1 MKAGTLEIEMIT
13 NVARLQKEMAD
24 MKRTVAGAMG
34 DMADSASRAD
44 RALDAVGGGGVTR
57 MGGSARL
64 AGHHVQNLVFQL
76 NDMVVGL
83 FSGQKPMTVFM
94 QQGAQIGQIA
104 MQAGVG
110 IGGMARALL
119 GLAASAAAAALTNPY
134 LLAAAA
140 AAGIAFGAFKMF
152 QSSVKQ
158 SGELDRYAQSLGLTK
173 KEMEKLGPVGITV
186 GDTMKGL
193 WKTVSDGLNLGP
205 VFSTLKDWAVTA
217 FEAVLTAG
225 KYAVAILYAGWV
237 GGFNAIRITWAALP
251 GVVGEAAV
259 GAANLAIGGIEYLAN
274 KAIAALNWLAEWV
287 NPVLDRVGLATISQI
302 ESVALPRMEN
312 SFAGSTA
319 RMGAQVRDEF
329 TSAFGDAMSMMDAF
343 SARWRENSIAAAKA
357 RLAAKAE
364 EIRGDSTDR
373 ASSAKGPKETEAERA
388 LQAARD
394 FAANLA
400 LETAKIG
407 KTPIEIKRMEVAM
420 AALKAPTD
428 EVRIAILEAGE
439 AWEQATRAFASSEFL
454 RQTVGPLEQQVAL
467 LGQSA
472 RAQALANLEAE
483 REKIVLER
491 GVEAWER
498 YRAARIRLM
507 DADFAQSGQEQ
518 FLQSLEDMVSATEQA
533 ARGMADAFGSV
544 GGAIGSI
551 TVEITRFAS
560 EQAATAKR
568 VADAE
573 REYGK
578 TSFQYADA
586 RTAQASA
593 EINHYGN
600 LASAA
605 KGFFKEGSD
614 GYKAMLAAEKVFRT
628 FELAIAIKNAAVK
641 IGLIGAQT
649 AAKVTSDTAMAAS
662 DTARA
667 GVEQGNSIITTG
679 IKAVEAVVNAIRSLP
694 FPLNIAAGAIT
705 AGVIASLGIAIGGAF
720 GGSQKLPAANEGT
733 GTVFGDASAKSE
745 SIANAI
751 DHLREVDTLTM
762 RYSAAMLA
770 ALKNIE
776 ANIGGLT
783 NLIIRTS
790 GIEASAAGIQTGT
803 KMTGLLGATTSML
816 TSVSNFVGSKTGSL
830 IGAGI
835 GMAIAGPI
843 GAAIGFLGAKLLGG
857 VGKVL
862 GSVVNALFG
871 TKTSIVGQG
880 IYGGAQSLE
889 SILSGG
895 FDASYYSDIKK
906 TKKFFGISVGSSYS
920 TQYSAASAEL
930 EQQFGL
936 IFRGFYDAIS
946 AAAGP
951 LGLSLDEVQTRLN
964 GFVIDIGKIDL
975 KGLTGD
981 QIQEKLTAI
990 FGAAA
995 DSIARAAI
1003 PGLDQFQKVGE
1014 GYFETLVRVASSIE
1028 AVTSSLSLLGTSVE
1042 GLSLSAKMN
1051 LFDLF
1056 GSASDMASATGDYFS
1071 LFYTKAEQAAAQTA
1085 QMARIFESLGLTLPD
1100 SITGFRALVEAQDL
1114 TTEAGRAAYVAL
1126 IQLAPAF
1133 AEVIGAAQDAAS
1145 AAAIADERLSLERQ
1159 LLELQGNTAALRALD
1174 LAQLDASNQALQ
1186 EQIWA
1191 LQDQQKAADE
1201 AAAAAEKLRSVWSQ
1215 ITDSLLSEVARI
1227 RGTMDGGTKSYAQ
1240 ALSEFNAATL
1250 AARSGDQEAAKS
1262 LPGLSQGLLTAAAD
1276 AATSAQDL
1284 ARIQG
1289 QTAASLEQTVAIINA
1304 MAGLSTDTATAAAAA
1319 STTPS
1324 WWEQF
1329 ASTQTAT
1336 ATSAANDSA
1345 TVLIDGLVALK
1356 QELSDLRDEQRL
1368 ASATIASG
1376 TSKTARILE
1385 RVTPDGDALA
1395 VRTAA

>member
-1 MKAGTLEIEMIT
+1 MTYRRGT
-13 NVARLQKEMAD
+13 
-24 MKRTVAGAMG
+24 
-34 DMADSASRAD
+34 
-44 RALDAVGGGGVTR
+44 
-57 MGGSARL
+57 
-64 AGHHVQNLVFQL
+64 
-76 NDMVVGL
+76 
-83 FSGQKPMTVFM
+83 
-94 QQGAQIGQIA
+94 QIGQIA

-119 GLAASAAAAALTNPY
+119 GLAASAAAAALTSPY

-140 AAGIAFGAFKMF
+140 AAGIAFGAFKLF
-152 QSSVKQ
+152 QSSVKETD
-158 SGELDRYAQSLGLTK
+158 ELDRYAQSLGLTK

-237 GGFNAIRITWAALP
+237 GGFNAIRVTWAVLP

-259 GAANLAIGGIEYLAN
+259 GAANLAISGVEYLAN

-287 NPVLDRVGLATISQI
+287 NPVLDRVGLATISRI

-319 RMGAQVRDEF
+319 RMGAQVREEF
-329 TSAFGDAMSMMDAF
+329 TSAFGDAMDMMDAF

-364 EIRGDSTDR
+364 EIRGDQTDK
-373 ASSAKGPKETEAERA
+373 AAKGPTTTEAERA

-428 EVRIAILEAGE
+428 EARIAILEAGE
-439 AWEQATRAFASSEFL
+439 AWEQATRAFATSEFL
-454 RQTVGPLEQQVAL
+454 RQTVAPLEQQVAL
-467 LGQSA
+467 LGQST

-483 REKIVLER
+483 REQIVLER

-507 DADFAQSGQEQ
+507 EADFAQSGQDQ
-518 FLQSLEDMVSATEQA
+518 FLQSLEDMVSATEA
-533 ARGMADAFGSV
+533 AAQNMADAFGSV
-544 GGAIGSI
+544 GGAIGAI

-560 EQAATAKR
+560 AQVAAAQR
-568 VADAE
+568 VAEAE
-573 REYGK
+573 REYGR

-586 RTAQASA
+586 RAAQASA

-614 GYKAMLAAEKVFRT
+614 GYKALLAAEKVFRA

-662 DTARA
+662 DTTRA
-667 GVEQGNSIITTG
+667 GVEQGNAIITTG

-694 FPLNIAAGAIT
+694 FPLNIAAGALT
-705 AGVIASLGIAIGGAF
+705 AGVIASLGVAISGAF
-720 GGSQKLPAANEGT
+720 GGSQKLPAANDGT
-733 GTVFGDASAKSE
+733 GTVFGESTAKSE
-745 SIANAI
+745 SIAKAI

-770 ALKNIE
+770 SLRHIE

-783 NLIIRTS
+783 NLIIRTN
-790 GIEASAAGIQTGT
+790 GAETSAAGVNTGYQST
-803 KMTGLLGATTSML
+803 GVTGLIGKGLEG
-816 TSVSNFVGSKTGSL
+816 VGSVLNKIPV
-830 IGAGI
+830 IGGI
-835 GMAIAGPI
+835 LSGLVG
-843 GAAIGFLGAKLLGG
+843 L
-857 VGKVL
+857 VGKAF
-862 GSVVNALFG
+862 GALFG
-871 TKTSIVGQG
+871 TKTTITGQG
-880 IYGGAQSLE
+880 IFGRGQSLAD
-889 SILSGG
+889 ILGGG
-895 FDASYYSDIKK
+895 FDASYYSDVKK
-906 TKKFFGISVGSSYS
+906 TKKFLGISMGSSYS
-920 TQYSAASAEL
+920 SQYSAADAEL
-930 EQQFGL
+930 ERQFAL
-936 IFRGFYDAIS
+936 IFSGFYEAIS

-951 LGLSLDEVQTRLN
+951 LGLSLGEVQSRLQ
-964 GFVIDIGKIDL
+964 GFVINIGKIDL
-975 KGLTGD
+975 KGLTGSE
-981 QIQEKLTAI
+981 IQEKLTAV

-995 DSIARAAI
+995 DNLARYAV
-1003 PGLDQFQKVGE
+1003 PGLEQFQKVGE
-1014 GYFETLVRVASSIE
+1014 GYFETLIRVASSVE
-1028 AVTSSLSLLGTSVE
+1028 AVSTSLALLGTSVE
-1042 GLSLSAKMN
+1042 DLSLAAKMN

-1056 GSASDMASATGDYFS
+1056 GSASDMTSATGEYFALYYS
-1071 LFYTKAEQAAAQTA
+1071 KAEQASAQTA
-1085 QMARIFESLGLTLPD
+1085 QMARVFESLGLQLPQ
-1100 SITGFRALVEAQDL
+1100 SIAGFRSLVEAQDL
-1114 TTEAGRAAYVAL
+1114 TTESGRAAYVTL

-1133 AEVIGAAQDAAS
+1133 AELIGAAQDAAS
-1145 AAAIADERLSLERQ
+1145 AAAILDERLSLERR
-1159 LLELQGNTAALRALD
+1159 LLELQGDTAALRALD
-1174 LAQLDASNQALQ
+1174 LAKLDESNRALQ
-1186 EQIWA
+1186 LQIWA
-1191 LQDQQKAADE
+1191 LEDQKKAAED
-1201 AAAAAEKLRSVWSQ
+1201 AANAAEKLRSAWAA
-1215 ITDSLLSEVARI
+1215 ITDALIAEIERI
-1227 RGTMDGGTKSYAQ
+1227 RGVMGTRSNSYAE
-1240 ALSEFNAATL
+1240 ALAKFNNASML
-1250 AARSGDQEAAKS
+1250 ARGGDQEAAKS
-1262 LPGLSQGLLTAAAD
+1262 LPALSQALLSVAANTAR
-1276 AATSAQDL
+1276 SGEDL
-1284 ARIQG
+1284 ALLQG
-1289 QTAASLEQTVAIINA
+1289 LTAASLEQTLAIINQA
-1304 MAGLSTDTATAAAAA
+1304 SDVTAGVEVAPDDS
-1319 STTPS
+1319 SSPG
-1324 WWEQF
+1324 WWDQF
-1329 ASTQTAT
+1329 AANQMGVAT
-1336 ATSAANDSA
+1336 IPANDGQSA
-1345 TVLIDGLVALK
+1345 LIGELQALRQEVA
-1356 QELSDLRDEQRL
+1356 DLRDEQRI

>member
-44 RALDAVGGGGVTR
+44 RALNAVGGGGVTR
-57 MGGSARL
+57 MGGSAKL

-94 QQGAQIGQIA
+94 QQGTQIGQIA

-140 AAGIAFGAFKMF
+140 AAGIAFGAFKLF

-158 SGELDRYAQSLGLTK
+158 TGELDRYAQSLGLTK

-193 WKTVSDGLNLGP
+193 WKTVSDGLNLGT

-237 GGFNAIRITWAALP
+237 GGFNAIRVTWAALP
-251 GVVGEAAV
+251 GVIGEAAV
-259 GAANLAIGGIEYLAN
+259 GAANLAISGIEYLAN

-287 NPVLDRVGLATISQI
+287 NPVLDRVGLATITRI

-329 TSAFGDAMSMMDAF
+329 ASAFGDAMSMMDAF

-357 RLAAKAE
+357 RLAAKAD

-373 ASSAKGPKETEAERA
+373 ASSAKGPKETQAERA

-428 EVRIAILEAGE
+428 EARIAILEAGE
-439 AWEQATRAFASSEFL
+439 AWEQATRAFATSEFL

-483 REKIVLER
+483 REQIVLER

-507 DADFAQSGQEQ
+507 EADFAQSGQEQ
-518 FLQSLEDMVSATEQA
+518 FLQSLEDMVSATEA
-533 ARGMADAFGSV
+533 AAQNMADAFGSV
-544 GGAIGSI
+544 GGAIGAI

-560 EQAATAKR
+560 AQVAAAQR
-568 VADAE
+568 VAEAE
-573 REYGK
+573 REYGR

-586 RTAQASA
+586 RAAQASA

-614 GYKAMLAAEKVFRT
+614 GYKALLAAEKVFRA

-641 IGLIGAQT
+641 IGLMGAQT

-705 AGVIASLGIAIGGAF
+705 AGVIASLGVAISGAF
-720 GGSQKLPAANEGT
+720 GGSPKLPAANDGT
-733 GTVFGDASAKSE
+733 GTVFGDSTAKSE
-745 SIANAI
+745 SIAKAI

-770 ALKNIE
+770 SLRNIE

-783 NLIIRTS
+783 NLIIRTN
-790 GIEASAAGIQTGT
+790 GAEASAAGVNTGYQPT
-803 KMTGLLGATTSML
+803 GVTGLIGRGLEGVGAVL
-816 TSVSNFVGSKTGSL
+816 NKIPI
-830 IGAGI
+830 IGGI
-835 GMAIAGPI
+835 
-843 GAAIGFLGAKLLGG
+843 LGG
-857 VGKVL
+857 LVGLVGKAF
-862 GSVVNALFG
+862 GALFG
-871 TKTSIVGQG
+871 TKTTITGQG
-880 IYGGAQSLE
+880 IFGRGQSLAD
-889 SILSGG
+889 ILSGG
-895 FDASYYSDIKK
+895 FDASYYSDVKK
-906 TKKFFGISVGSSYS
+906 TKKFLGISVGSSYS
-920 TQYSAASAEL
+920 TQYSAADAEL
-930 EQQFGL
+930 ERQFAL
-936 IFRGFYDAIS
+936 IFSGFYDAIS

-951 LGLSLDEVQTRLN
+951 LGLSLGEVQSRLQ
-964 GFVIDIGKIDL
+964 GFVVNIGKIDL
-975 KGLTGD
+975 KGLTGAE
-981 QIQEKLTAI
+981 IQEKLTAV

-995 DSIARAAI
+995 DNLAKYAI
-1003 PGLDQFQKVGE
+1003 PGLEQFQKVGE
-1014 GYFETLVRVASSIE
+1014 GYFETLIRVASSVE
-1028 AVTSSLSLLGTSVE
+1028 AVSSSLSLLGTSVE
-1042 GLSLSAKMN
+1042 DLGLAAKMN

-1056 GSASDMASATGDYFS
+1056 GSASDMTSATGEYFALYYS
-1071 LFYTKAEQAAAQTA
+1071 KAEQATAQTA
-1085 QMARIFESLGLTLPD
+1085 QMARVFESLGLGLPQ
-1100 SITGFRALVEAQDL
+1100 SIAGFRALVEAQDL
-1114 TTEAGRAAYVAL
+1114 TTEAGRAAYATL

-1133 AEVIGAAQDAAS
+1133 AELIGAAQDAAS

-1159 LLELQGNTAALRALD
+1159 LLEVQGNTAALRALD
-1174 LAQLDASNQALQ
+1174 LAQLDESNRALQ
-1186 EQIWA
+1186 QQIWA

-1201 AAAAAEKLRSVWSQ
+1201 AAAAAEKLRSAWES

-1227 RGTMDGGTKSYAQ
+1227 RGSMGSGTKTYAQ
-1240 ALSEFNAATL
+1240 VLSEFNAATL
-1250 AARSGDQEAAKS
+1250 AARAGDQEASKS
-1262 LPGLSQGLLTAAAD
+1262 LPGLSQSLLTVAAD
-1276 AATSAQDL
+1276 AATSAQEL

-1289 QTAASLEQTVAIINA
+1289 QTAASLEQTVAIINGV
-1304 MAGLSTDTATAAAAA
+1304 AGLPTATATAAAS
-1319 STTPS
+1319 STPT

-1329 ASTQTAT
+1329 VSNQSAT
-1336 ATSAANDSA
+1336 ASLPANDSA
-1345 TVLIDGLVALK
+1345 TILVDGLAALR
-1356 QELSDLRDEQRL
+1356 QELADLRDEQRI

>member
-24 MKRTVAGAMG
+24 IKRSVAGAMG
-34 DMADSASRAD
+34 EVAASSAQAD
-44 RALDAVGGGGVTR
+44 RAIEAVGSRGMTR
-57 MGGSARL
+57 MGGSAKL
-64 AGHHVQNLVFQL
+64 AGHQMQNLVYQL
-76 NDMVVGL
+76 NDVVVSL

-94 QQGAQIGQIA
+94 QQGSQIGQIA

-119 GLAASAAAAALTNPY
+119 GLAATAAATALTNPY

-140 AAGIAFGAFKMF
+140 AAALAFGAFKMF

-158 SGELDRYAQSLGLTK
+158 SGELDKYAASLGLTA

-193 WKTVSDGLNLGP
+193 WTTVSDGLNLGP
-205 VFSTLKDWAVTA
+205 VFSTLKDWAVVA
-217 FEAVLTAG
+217 FEAILQVG

-237 GGFNAIRITWAALP
+237 GGFNAIRILWSSLP
-251 GVVGEAAV
+251 GVIGEAAV
-259 GAANLAIGGIEYLAN
+259 GAANLAIAGIEYLAN
-274 KAIAALNWLAEWV
+274 KAIAALNWLANWV
-287 NPVLDRVGLATISQI
+287 NPVLDRVGLATIGQI

-329 TSAFGDAMSMMDAF
+329 TSAFGDAMGMMDAF
-343 SARWRENSIAAAKA
+343 SAQWRENSLKAARE
-357 RLAAKAE
+357 RLAASAA
-364 EIRGDSTDR
+364 EIRGDRPDR
-373 ASSAKGPKETEAERA
+373 ASAGRQSREASEAERA

-407 KTPIEIKRMEVAM
+407 KTGLEIKRMEVAM

-428 EVRIAILEAGE
+428 AARIAILEAGE
-439 AWEQATRAFASSEFL
+439 AWEQTTRAFAASEFL
-454 RQTVGPLEQQVAL
+454 RQTVAPLEQQVAL

-483 REKIVLER
+483 REQIVLER
-491 GVEAWER
+491 GAQAWER
-498 YRAARIRLM
+498 YRAARTRLM
-507 DADFAQSGQEQ
+507 EADFAQTDQEQ
-518 FLQSLEDMVSATEQA
+518 FLTSLEDMVSATEA
-533 ARGMADAFGSV
+533 AAQGMADAFGLV
-544 GGAIGSI
+544 GGAIGGI

-560 EQAATAKR
+560 AQVVAASR

-573 REYGK
+573 REYGRS
-578 TSFQYADA
+578 SFQYADA
-586 RTAQASA
+586 RVAQASA

-605 KGFFKEGSD
+605 KGFFKEGSE
-614 GYKAMLAAEKVFRT
+614 GFKAMAAAEKVFRA

-649 AAKVTSDTAMAAS
+649 AAKVTSDTAMAVS

-694 FPLNIAAGAIT
+694 FPLNIAAGAVT

-720 GGSQKLPAANEGT
+720 GGGAKPTPANEGT
-733 GTVFGDASAKSE
+733 GTVFGDSAAKSE
-745 SIANAI
+745 SIAKAI

-770 ALKNIE
+770 SLKSIE

-783 NLIIRTS
+783 NLIIRTN
-790 GIEASAAGIQTGT
+790 GMEASAAGIQTGT
-803 KMTGLLGATTSML
+803 KLTGLLGTANSML
-816 TSVSNFVGSKTGSL
+816 AGISNFASSKTGSL

-857 VGKVL
+857 LGKVL
-862 GSVVNALFG
+862 GSIVGALFG

-880 IYGGAQSLE
+880 IYGGAQSLG
-889 SILSGG
+889 SIMSGG

-906 TKKFFGISVGSSYS
+906 TKKFLGISTGSSYS
-920 TQYSAASAEL
+920 TQYTAADAEL
-930 EQQFGL
+930 ERQFSL
-936 IFRGFYDAIS
+936 IFEGFYGAIS

-951 LGLSLDEVQTRLN
+951 LGLSLGEVQSRLS
-964 GFVIDIGKIDL
+964 GFVVNIGKIDL
-975 KGLTGD
+975 KGLTGAE
-981 QIQEKLTAI
+981 IQEKLTAV

-995 DSIARAAI
+995 DNLARTAV
-1003 PGLDQFQKVGE
+1003 PGLEQFQKFGE

-1028 AVTSSLSLLGTSVE
+1028 TVSSTLSLLGTSVE

-1051 LFDLF
+1051 LFDMF
-1056 GSASDMASATGDYFS
+1056 GSAGDMASATGEYFA
-1071 LFYTKAEQAAAQTA
+1071 LYYTKAEQASAQTE
-1085 QMARIFESLGLTLPD
+1085 QMARVFDSLGLALPQ
-1100 SITGFRALVEAQDL
+1100 SIAGFRSLVEAQDL
-1114 TTEAGRAAYVAL
+1114 TTASGQAAYAAL

-1133 AEVIGAAQDAAS
+1133 ADLVGAAQDAAS
-1145 AAAIADERLSLERQ
+1145 AAAIVDERLSLERRM
-1159 LLELQGNTAALRALD
+1159 LELQGDTAALRALD
-1174 LAQLDASNQALQ
+1174 LAQIDMSNKALQ
-1186 EQIWA
+1186 EQVWA
-1191 LQDQQKAADE
+1191 LEDQRQAADD
-1201 AAAAAEKLRSVWSQ
+1201 AANAAEQLRNAWAQ
-1215 ITDSLLSEVARI
+1215 ITDGLIAEIKRI
-1227 RGTMDGGTKSYAQ
+1227 RGVMSDTPTNYAG
-1240 ALSEFNAATL
+1240 ALAAFNNASML
-1250 AARSGDQEAAKS
+1250 ARSGDQEAAKA
-1262 LPGLSQGLLTAAAD
+1262 LPGLSQALLAVAANTARSAEDLGRLQGL
-1276 AATSAQDL
+1276 
-1284 ARIQG
+1284 
-1289 QTAASLEQTVAIINA
+1289 TAASLEQTLAIINQA
-1304 MAGLSTDTATAAAAA
+1304 SGAEPAAATSAA
-1319 STTPS
+1319 TTPS
-1324 WWEQF
+1324 WWDQF
-1329 ASTQTAT
+1329 AANQMGSTSIQ
-1336 ATSAANDSA
+1336 ANDGQSA
-1345 TVLIDGLVALK
+1345 MIDELKALR
-1356 QELSDLRDEQRL
+1356 QEVSDLRGEQRI
-1368 ASATIASG
+1368 AAATIASG

-1385 RVTPDGDALA
+1385 RVTPDGDAIST
-1395 VRTAA
+1395 RTAA

>member
-44 RALDAVGGGGVTR
+44 RALNAVGGGGVTR
-57 MGGSARL
+57 MGGSAKL

-94 QQGAQIGQIA
+94 QQGTQIGQIA

-140 AAGIAFGAFKMF
+140 AAALAFGAFKLF

-158 SGELDRYAQSLGLTK
+158 TGELDRYAQSLGLTK

-193 WKTVSDGLNLGP
+193 WKTVSDGLNLGS
-205 VFSTLKDWAVTA
+205 VFSTLKDWAVAA
-217 FEAVLTAG
+217 FEAILTAG

-237 GGFNAIRITWAALP
+237 GGFNAIRVTWTALP
-251 GVVGEAAV
+251 GVIGEAAV
-259 GAANLAIGGIEYLAN
+259 GAANLAISGIEYLAN

-287 NPVLDRVGLATISQI
+287 NPVLDRVGLATITRI

-329 TSAFGDAMSMMDAF
+329 ASAFGDAMSMMDAF

-428 EVRIAILEAGE
+428 EARIAILQAGE
-439 AWEQATRAFASSEFL
+439 AWEKATRAFATSEFL
-454 RQTVGPLEQQVAL
+454 RQTVAPLEQQVAL

-483 REKIVLER
+483 REQIVLER

-507 DADFAQSGQEQ
+507 EADFAQSGQEQ
-518 FLQSLEDMVSATEQA
+518 FLQSLEDMVSATEA
-533 ARGMADAFGSV
+533 AAQNMADAFGSV
-544 GGAIGSI
+544 GGAIGAI

-560 EQAATAKR
+560 AQVAAAQR
-568 VADAE
+568 VAEAE
-573 REYGK
+573 REYGS

-586 RTAQASA
+586 RAAQASA

-614 GYKAMLAAEKVFRT
+614 GYKALLAAEKVFRA

-705 AGVIASLGIAIGGAF
+705 AGVIASLGVAISGAF
-720 GGSQKLPAANEGT
+720 GGSPKLPAANDGT
-733 GTVFGDASAKSE
+733 GTVFGDSTAKSE
-745 SIANAI
+745 SIAKAI

-770 ALKNIE
+770 SLRSIE

-783 NLIIRTS
+783 NLIIRTN
-790 GIEASAAGIQTGT
+790 GAEASAAGVNTGYQST
-803 KMTGLLGATTSML
+803 GVTGLIGRGLEGVGAVL
-816 TSVSNFVGSKTGSL
+816 NKIPI
-830 IGAGI
+830 IGGI
-835 GMAIAGPI
+835 
-843 GAAIGFLGAKLLGG
+843 LGG
-857 VGKVL
+857 LVGLVGKAF
-862 GSVVNALFG
+862 GALFG
-871 TKTSIVGQG
+871 TKTTITGQG
-880 IYGGAQSLE
+880 IFGRGQSLAD
-889 SILSGG
+889 ILSGG
-895 FDASYYSDIKK
+895 FDASYYSDVKK
-906 TKKFFGISVGSSYS
+906 TKKFLGISMGSSYS
-920 TQYSAASAEL
+920 TRYSAADAEL
-930 EQQFGL
+930 ERQFAL
-936 IFRGFYDAIS
+936 IFSGFYDAIS

-951 LGLSLDEVQTRLN
+951 LGLSLSEVQSRLQ
-964 GFVIDIGKIDL
+964 GFVVNIGKIDL
-975 KGLTGD
+975 KGLTGAE
-981 QIQEKLTAI
+981 IQEKLTAV

-995 DSIARAAI
+995 DNLAKYAI
-1003 PGLDQFQKVGE
+1003 PGLEQFQKVGE
-1014 GYFETLVRVASSIE
+1014 GYFETLIRVASSVE
-1028 AVTSSLSLLGTSVE
+1028 AVSSSLNLLGASVE
-1042 GLSLSAKMN
+1042 DLTLAAKMN
-1051 LFDLF
+1051 LLDLF
-1056 GSASDMASATGDYFS
+1056 GSASDMTSATGEYFALYYS
-1071 LFYTKAEQAAAQTA
+1071 KAEQATAQTA
-1085 QMARIFESLGLTLPD
+1085 QMARVFESMGLGLPQ
-1100 SITGFRALVEAQDL
+1100 SIAGFRALVEAQDL
-1114 TTEAGRAAYVAL
+1114 TTEAGRAAYVTL

-1133 AEVIGAAQDAAS
+1133 AELIGAAQDAAS

-1159 LLELQGNTAALRALD
+1159 LLEVQGNTAALRALE
-1174 LAQLDASNQALQ
+1174 LAQLDESNRALQ
-1186 EQIWA
+1186 QQIWA
-1191 LQDQQKAADE
+1191 LQDQQKAVDE
-1201 AAAAAEKLRSVWSQ
+1201 AAAAAEKLRSAWES

-1227 RGTMDGGTKSYAQ
+1227 RGSMGTGTKTYAQ
-1240 ALSEFNAATL
+1240 VLSEFNAATL
-1250 AARSGDQEAAKS
+1250 AARAGDQEAAKS
-1262 LPGLSQGLLTAAAD
+1262 LPGLSQSLLNVAAD
-1276 AATSAQDL
+1276 AATSAQEL

-1289 QTAASLEQTVAIINA
+1289 QTAASLEQTVAIINGV
-1304 MAGLSTDTATAAAAA
+1304 AGLPTATATAAAS
-1319 STTPS
+1319 STPT

-1329 ASTQTAT
+1329 VSNQSASMALP
-1336 ATSAANDSA
+1336 ANDSS
-1345 TVLIDGLVALK
+1345 TVLVDGLAALR
-1356 QELSDLRDEQRL
+1356 QELADLREEQRI

>member
-13 NVARLQKEMAD
+13 NVARLQKEMAE

-44 RALDAVGGGGVTR
+44 RALNAVGGGGVTR
-57 MGGSARL
+57 MGGSAKL

-94 QQGAQIGQIA
+94 QQGTQIGQIA

-140 AAGIAFGAFKMF
+140 AASIAFGAFKLF

-158 SGELDRYAQSLGLTK
+158 TGELDRYAQSLGLTK

-193 WKTVSDGLNLGP
+193 WKTVSDGLNLGS

-237 GGFNAIRITWAALP
+237 GGFNAIRVTWTALP
-251 GVVGEAAV
+251 GVVGEVAV
-259 GAANLAIGGIEYLAN
+259 GAANLAISGIEYLAN

-287 NPVLDRVGLATISQI
+287 NPVLDRVGLATITRI

-312 SFAGSTA
+312 SFSGSTA

-329 TSAFGDAMSMMDAF
+329 ASAFGDAMSMMDAF

-364 EIRGDSTDR
+364 EIRGDSADR

-420 AALKAPTD
+420 AALNAPTD
-428 EVRIAILEAGE
+428 EARIAILEAGE
-439 AWEQATRAFASSEFL
+439 AWEQATRAFATSEFL
-454 RQTVGPLEQQVAL
+454 RQTVAPLEQQVAL

-483 REKIVLER
+483 REQVVLER

-507 DADFAQSGQEQ
+507 EADFAQSGQEQ
-518 FLQSLEDMVSATEQA
+518 FLQSLEDMVSATEA
-533 ARGMADAFGSV
+533 AAQNMADAFGSV
-544 GGAIGSI
+544 GGAIGAI

-560 EQAATAKR
+560 AQAAAAQR
-568 VADAE
+568 VAEAE
-573 REYGK
+573 REYGR

-586 RTAQASA
+586 RAAQASA

-614 GYKAMLAAEKVFRT
+614 GYKALLAAEKVFRA

-667 GVEQGNSIITTG
+667 GIEQGNSIITTG

-705 AGVIASLGIAIGGAF
+705 AGVIASLGVAISGAF
-720 GGSQKLPAANEGT
+720 GGSPKLPAANDGT
-733 GTVFGDASAKSE
+733 GTVFGDSTAKSE
-745 SIANAI
+745 SIAKAI

-770 ALKNIE
+770 SLRNIE

-783 NLIIRTS
+783 NLIIRTN
-790 GIEASAAGIQTGT
+790 GAEASAAGVNTGYQPT
-803 KMTGLLGATTSML
+803 GVTGLIGKGLEG
-816 TSVSNFVGSKTGSL
+816 VGSVLNKIPI
-830 IGAGI
+830 IG
-835 GMAIAGPI
+835 
-843 GAAIGFLGAKLLGG
+843 GFLGGVVGL
-857 VGKVL
+857 VGKAF
-862 GSVVNALFG
+862 GALFG
-871 TKTSIVGQG
+871 TKTTITGQG
-880 IYGGAQSLE
+880 IFGRGQSLAD
-889 SILSGG
+889 ILSGG
-895 FDASYYSDIKK
+895 FDASYYSDVKK
-906 TKKFFGISVGSSYS
+906 TKKVLGISMGSSYS
-920 TQYSAASAEL
+920 TRYSAADAEL
-930 EQQFGL
+930 ERQFAL
-936 IFRGFYDAIS
+936 IFSGFYDAIS

-951 LGLSLDEVQTRLN
+951 LGLSLGEVQSRLQ
-964 GFVIDIGKIDL
+964 GFVVNIGKIDL
-975 KGLTGD
+975 KGLTGAE
-981 QIQEKLTAI
+981 IQEKLTAV

-995 DSIARAAI
+995 DNLARYAV
-1003 PGLDQFQKVGE
+1003 PGLEQFQKVGE
-1014 GYFETLVRVASSIE
+1014 GYFETLIRVASSVE
-1028 AVTSSLSLLGTSVE
+1028 AVSSSLSLLGTSVE
-1042 GLSLSAKMN
+1042 DLTLAAKMN

-1056 GSASDMASATGDYFS
+1056 GSASDMTSATGEYFALYYS
-1071 LFYTKAEQAAAQTA
+1071 KAEQASAQTA
-1085 QMARIFESLGLTLPD
+1085 QMARVVESLGLQLPQ
-1100 SITGFRALVEAQDL
+1100 SIAGFRSLVEAQDL
-1114 TTEAGRAAYVAL
+1114 TTEAGRAAYVTL

-1133 AEVIGAAQDAAS
+1133 AELIGAAQDAAS

-1159 LLELQGNTAALRALD
+1159 LLEVQGNAAALRALD
-1174 LAQLDASNQALQ
+1174 LAQLDESNRALQ
-1186 EQIWA
+1186 QQIWA

-1201 AAAAAEKLRSVWSQ
+1201 AAAAAEKLRSAWET

-1227 RGTMDGGTKSYAQ
+1227 LGNMGSGVKTYAQ
-1240 ALSEFNAATL
+1240 ALSEFNAATI
-1250 AARSGDQEAAKS
+1250 AARAGDQEAAKS
-1262 LPGLSQGLLTAAAD
+1262 LPGLSQSLLTVAAN
-1276 AATSAQDL
+1276 AATSAQEL

-1289 QTAASLEQTVAIINA
+1289 QTAASLEQTVAIINGV
-1304 MAGLSTDTATAAAAA
+1304 AGLPTDTATAAAS
-1319 STTPS
+1319 STPN

-1329 ASTQTAT
+1329 ASNQSAT
-1336 ATSAANDSA
+1336 ATTSANDSA
-1345 TVLIDGLVALK
+1345 TVLIDGLAALK
-1356 QELSDLRDEQRL
+1356 QELSDLRDEQRI

>member
-1 MKAGTLEIEMIT
+1 MRAGTLEIEMIT

-24 MKRTVAGAMG
+24 IKRSVAGAMG
-34 DMADSASRAD
+34 DVAASSAQAD
-44 RALDAVGGGGVTR
+44 RAIEAVGSRGMTR
-57 MGGSARL
+57 MGGSAKL

-94 QQGAQIGQIA
+94 QQGTQIGQIA

-110 IGGMARALL
+110 IGGMARAVL
-119 GLAASAAAAALTNPY
+119 GLAAGAAAAALTNPY

-140 AAGIAFGAFKMF
+140 AAGIAFGAFKLF
-152 QSSVKQ
+152 QSSVKET
-158 SGELDRYAQSLGLTK
+158 GELDRYAQSLGLTK
-173 KEMEKLGPVGITV
+173 KEMEKLGLVGITI

-193 WKTVSDGLNLGP
+193 WKTVSDGLNLGS

-237 GGFNAIRITWAALP
+237 GGFNAIRITWTALP

-259 GAANLAIGGIEYLAN
+259 GASNLAISGIEYLAN

-287 NPVLDRVGLATISQI
+287 NPVLDRVGLATITRI

-329 TSAFGDAMSMMDAF
+329 ASAFGDAMSMMDAF

-428 EVRIAILEAGE
+428 EARIAILEAGE
-439 AWEQATRAFASSEFL
+439 AWEQATRAFATSEFL

-467 LGQSA
+467 LGQST

-483 REKIVLER
+483 REQIVLER

-518 FLQSLEDMVSATEQA
+518 FLQSLEDMVSATEA
-533 ARGMADAFGSV
+533 AAQNMADAFGSV
-544 GGAIGSI
+544 GGAIGAI

-560 EQAATAKR
+560 AQVAATQR
-568 VADAE
+568 VAEAE
-573 REYGK
+573 REYGR

-586 RTAQASA
+586 RAAQASA

-614 GYKAMLAAEKVFRT
+614 GYKALLAAERVFRA

-694 FPLNIAAGAIT
+694 FPLNIAAGALT
-705 AGVIASLGIAIGGAF
+705 AGVIASLGVAISGAF
-720 GGSQKLPAANEGT
+720 GGSQKLPAANDGS
-733 GTVFGDASAKSE
+733 GTVFGDSTAKSE
-745 SIANAI
+745 SIAKAI

-770 ALKNIE
+770 SLRNIE

-783 NLIIRTS
+783 NLIIRTN
-790 GIEASAAGIQTGT
+790 GAEASAAGVNTGYQST
-803 KMTGLLGATTSML
+803 GVTGLIGRGLEGVGAVL
-816 TSVSNFVGSKTGSL
+816 NKIPI
-830 IGAGI
+830 IGGI
-835 GMAIAGPI
+835 
-843 GAAIGFLGAKLLGG
+843 LGG
-857 VGKVL
+857 LVGLVGKAF
-862 GSVVNALFG
+862 GALFG
-871 TKTSIVGQG
+871 TKTTITGQG
-880 IYGGAQSLE
+880 IFGRGQSLAE
-889 SILSGG
+889 ILSGG
-895 FDASYYSDIKK
+895 FDASYYSDVKK
-906 TKKFFGISVGSSYS
+906 TKKFLGISMGSSYS
-920 TQYSAASAEL
+920 TRYSAADAEL
-930 EQQFGL
+930 ERQFAL
-936 IFRGFYDAIS
+936 IFSGFYDAIS

-951 LGLSLDEVQTRLN
+951 LGLSLGEVQSRLQ
-964 GFVIDIGKIDL
+964 GFVVNVGKIDL
-975 KGLTGD
+975 KGLTGAE
-981 QIQEKLTAI
+981 IQEKLTAV

-995 DSIARAAI
+995 DNLARYAV
-1003 PGLDQFQKVGE
+1003 PGLEQFQKVGE
-1014 GYFETLVRVASSIE
+1014 GYFETLIRVASSVE
-1028 AVTSSLSLLGTSVE
+1028 AVSTSVALLGTSVE
-1042 GLSLSAKMN
+1042 DLSLAAKMN

-1056 GSASDMASATGDYFS
+1056 GSASDMTSATGEYFA
-1071 LFYTKAEQAAAQTA
+1071 LYYTKAEQASAQTA
-1085 QMARIFESLGLTLPD
+1085 QMARVFESLGLQLPQ
-1100 SITGFRALVEAQDL
+1100 SIASFRSLVEAQDL
-1114 TTEAGRAAYVAL
+1114 TTEAGRAAYVTL

-1133 AEVIGAAQDAAS
+1133 ADLIGAAQDAAS
-1145 AAAIADERLSLERQ
+1145 AAAILDERLSLERR
-1159 LLELQGNTAALRALD
+1159 LLELHGDTAALRALD
-1174 LAQLDASNQALQ
+1174 LAKLDESNRALQ
-1186 EQIWA
+1186 LQIWA
-1191 LQDQQKAADE
+1191 LEDQKKAAED
-1201 AAAAAEKLRSVWSQ
+1201 AANAAEKLRSAWAA
-1215 ITDSLLSEVARI
+1215 ITDALIAEIERI
-1227 RGTMDGGTKSYAQ
+1227 RGVMGTRSNSYAE
-1240 ALSEFNAATL
+1240 ALAKFNNASML
-1250 AARSGDQEAAKS
+1250 ARSGDQEAAKS
-1262 LPGLSQGLLTAAAD
+1262 LPALSQALLSVAANTAR
-1276 AATSAQDL
+1276 SGEDL
-1284 ARIQG
+1284 ARLQG
-1289 QTAASLEQTVAIINA
+1289 LTAASLEQTLAIINQA
-1304 MAGLSTDTATAAAAA
+1304 SGATAGVEVVPDD
-1319 STTPS
+1319 SSSPG
-1324 WWEQF
+1324 WWDQL
-1329 ASTQTAT
+1329 
-1336 ATSAANDSA
+1336 AANQMGVATIPANDGQSA
-1345 TVLIDGLVALK
+1345 LIGELQALRQEVA
-1356 QELSDLRDEQRL
+1356 DLRDEQRI

>member
-1 MKAGTLEIEMIT
+1 VKAGTLEIEMLT

-44 RALDAVGGGGVTR
+44 RALNAVGGGGVTR
-57 MGGSARL
+57 MGGSAKL

-94 QQGAQIGQIA
+94 QQGTQIGQIA

-119 GLAASAAAAALTNPY
+119 GLAASATAAALTNPY
-134 LLAAAA
+134 LLAAAT
-140 AAGIAFGAFKMF
+140 AAGIAFGAFKLF

-158 SGELDRYAQSLGLTK
+158 TGELDRYAQSLGLTK

-186 GDTMKGL
+186 GDIMKGL
-193 WKTVSDGLNLGP
+193 WKTASDGLNLGP
-205 VFSTLKDWAVTA
+205 VFSTLKDWAVMA
-217 FEAVLTAG
+217 FEAVMTVG
-225 KYAVAILYAGWV
+225 KYAIAFIYASWV
-237 GGFNAIRITWAALP
+237 GGFNAIRVTWATLP
-251 GVVGEAAV
+251 SVVGEAAV
-259 GAANLAIGGIEYLAN
+259 GAANLAISGTEYLAN

-287 NPVLDRVGLATISQI
+287 NPVLDRVGLATITRI

-319 RMGAQVRDEF
+319 RMGTQVRDEF
-329 TSAFGDAMSMMDAF
+329 SSAFGDAMGMMDAF
-343 SARWRENSIAAAKA
+343 SAKWRENSIAAAKA

-364 EIRGDSTDR
+364 EIRGDKTDK
-373 ASSAKGPKETEAERA
+373 AAKGPKTTEAERA

-407 KTPIEIKRMEVAM
+407 KTPLEIKRMEAAM

-428 EVRIAILEAGE
+428 QARIAILEAGE

-454 RQTVGPLEQQVAL
+454 RQAVGPLEQQVAL

-472 RAQALANLEAE
+472 RAQAVANLEAE
-483 REKIVLER
+483 REQIVLER
-491 GVEAWER
+491 GAGAWER
-498 YRAARIRLM
+498 YRAARTRLM
-507 DADFAQSGQEQ
+507 EADFAQTDQEH
-518 FLQSLEDMVSATEQA
+518 FLASLDDMVSATEA
-533 ARGMADAFGSV
+533 AAQGMADAFGSV
-544 GGAIGSI
+544 GGAIGGI

-560 EQAATAKR
+560 AQVAAASR

-573 REYGK
+573 REYGRS
-578 TSFQYADA
+578 SFQYADA

-593 EINHYGN
+593 DINHYGN

-614 GYKAMLAAEKVFRT
+614 GFKAMASAEKVFRA

-649 AAKVTSDTAMAAS
+649 AAKVTSDTAMAVS

-694 FPLNIAAGAIT
+694 FPLNIAAGAVT

-720 GGSQKLPAANEGT
+720 GGGGAKPKPANDGT
-733 GTVFGDASAKSE
+733 STVFGDSTAKSE
-745 SIANAI
+745 SIAKAI

-762 RYSAAMLA
+762 RYSAAMLTS
-770 ALKNIE
+770 LKSIE
-776 ANIGGLT
+776 ASIGGLT
-783 NLIIRTS
+783 NLIIRTN
-790 GIEASAAGIQTGT
+790 GMEWSAAGIQTGT
-803 KMTGLLGATTSML
+803 KLTGLLGTANSML
-816 TSVSNFVGSKTGSL
+816 TGISNFASGKTGSL

-857 VGKVL
+857 LGKVL
-862 GSVVNALFG
+862 GSIVTALFG

-880 IYGGAQSLE
+880 IYGGAQSLG
-889 SILSGG
+889 SIMSGG
-895 FDASYYSDIKK
+895 FDASYYSDVKK
-906 TKKFFGISVGSSYS
+906 TKKFLGISTGSSYGV
-920 TQYSAASAEL
+920 QYTAADAEL
-930 EQQFGL
+930 ERQFSL
-936 IFRGFYDAIS
+936 IFEGFYGAIS

-951 LGLSLDEVQTRLN
+951 LGMSLGEVQSRLS
-964 GFVIDIGKIDL
+964 GFVVNIGKIDL
-975 KGLTGD
+975 KGLTGAE
-981 QIQEKLTAI
+981 IQEKLTAV

-995 DSIARAAI
+995 DNLARTAV
-1003 PGLDQFQKVGE
+1003 PGLEQFQKVGE
-1014 GYFETLVRVASSIE
+1014 GYFETLVRIASSIE
-1028 AVTSSLSLLGTSVE
+1028 AVTTTLSLLGTSVE
-1042 GLSLSAKMN
+1042 GLSVSAKMN

-1056 GSASDMASATGDYFS
+1056 GSAGDMASATGEYFA
-1071 LFYTKAEQAAAQTA
+1071 LYYTKAEQASAQTA
-1085 QMARIFESLGLTLPD
+1085 QMARVFDSLGLALPG
-1100 SITGFRALVEAQDL
+1100 SIAGFRALVEAQDL
-1114 TTEAGRAAYVAL
+1114 TTSSGQAAYAAL

-1133 AEVIGAAQDAAS
+1133 ADLVGAAQDAAS
-1145 AAAIADERLSLERQ
+1145 AAAILDERLSLERRM
-1159 LLELQGNTAALRALD
+1159 LELRGDTAALRALD
-1174 LAQLDASNQALQ
+1174 LAQIDMSNKALQ
-1186 EQIWA
+1186 EQVWA
-1191 LQDQQKAADE
+1191 LEDQQKAAED
-1201 AAAAAEKLRSVWSQ
+1201 AANAADKLRNAWAQ
-1215 ITDSLLSEVARI
+1215 ITDGLIAEIKRI
-1227 RGTMDGGTKSYAQ
+1227 RGVMSDTPTNYAA
-1240 ALSEFNAATL
+1240 ALGAFNNASML
-1250 AARSGDQEAAKS
+1250 ARAGDQEAANA
-1262 LPGLSQGLLTAAAD
+1262 LPGLSQALLAVAANTARSAEDLGRLQGL
-1276 AATSAQDL
+1276 
-1284 ARIQG
+1284 
-1289 QTAASLEQTVAIINA
+1289 TAASLEQTLAIISQA
-1304 MAGLSTDTATAAAAA
+1304 SGTEPSAATSAA
-1319 STTPS
+1319 TTPS
-1324 WWEQF
+1324 WWDQF
-1329 ASTQTAT
+1329 TANQMGT
-1336 ATSAANDSA
+1336 PSIPANDGQSA
-1345 TVLIDGLVALK
+1345 MIDELKALK
-1356 QELSDLRDEQRL
+1356 QEVSDLRGEQRI
-1368 ASATIASG
+1368 AAATIASG

>member
-1 MKAGTLEIEMIT
+1 MKAGTLEIELIT

-24 MKRTVAGAMG
+24 MKRSVAGTMG
-34 DMADSASRAD
+34 DITESVSRAD
-44 RALDAVGGGGVTR
+44 KALGSAGGGGLTR
-57 MGGSARL
+57 MGGSAKL
-64 AGHHVQNLVFQL
+64 ASHHVQNLVFQL

-83 FSGQKPMTVFM
+83 FSGQKPLTVFM
-94 QQGAQIGQIA
+94 QQGTQIGQIG

-110 IGGMARALL
+110 IGGMARALV
-119 GLAASAAAAALTNPY
+119 GLAASSAAAALTNPY

-140 AAGIAFGAFKMF
+140 AAALAFGAFKMF

-158 SGELDRYAQSLGLTK
+158 TGELDKYAQSLGLTK

-193 WKTVSDGLNLGP
+193 WKTVSDGLSLGS
-205 VFSTLKDWAVTA
+205 VFSTIKDWATTA
-217 FEAVLTAG
+217 FDAIMQVG
-225 KYAVAILYAGWV
+225 KYAIAFIYAGWV
-237 GGFNAIRITWAALP
+237 GGFGAIKILWASLP
-251 GVVGEAAV
+251 GVIGEAAV
-259 GAANLAIGGIEYLAN
+259 GAANLAISGVEFMAN
-274 KAIAALNWLAEWV
+274 KAIAAINWLVDRV
-287 NPVLDRVGLATISQI
+287 NPLLDRVGLGAISRV

-319 RMGAQVRDEF
+319 RMAGQIRNEF
-329 TSAFGDAMSMMDAF
+329 SAAFGDAMSMMDSF
-343 SARWRENSIAAAKA
+343 SAKWRENTIAAAKA

-364 EIRGDSTDR
+364 EIRGDKADKT
-373 ASSAKGPKETEAERA
+373 AKGPKTTEAEKA
-388 LQAARD
+388 LKAAQE
-394 FAANLA
+394 FARNLEI
-400 LETAKIG
+400 ETAKIG

-428 EVRIAILEAGE
+428 EARIAILQAGE
-439 AWEQATRAFASSEFL
+439 AWEKATKAQAEKEFI
-454 RQTVGPLEQQVAL
+454 RNTVAPLELQVAM
-467 LGQSA
+467 LGKSTK
-472 RAQALANLEAE
+472 AQELANLEAE
-483 REKIVLER
+483 KEQIVLER
-491 GVEAWER
+491 GAAAWER
-498 YRAARIRLM
+498 YRAAKTALIEH
-507 DADFAQSGQEQ
+507 DFQVKSQEQ
-518 FLQSLEDMVSATEQA
+518 FLQSLEDMVSATQA
-533 ARGMADAFGSV
+533 AASNMADVFGSV
-544 GGAIGSI
+544 GGAIGGI

-560 EQAATAKR
+560 AQAASAKL
-568 VADAE
+568 VANAE

-586 RTAQASA
+586 RAAQASA

-605 KGFFKEGSD
+605 KGFFEEGSD
-614 GYKAMLAAEKVFRT
+614 GYKAMLAAEKAFRA

-694 FPLNIAAGAIT
+694 FPLNIAAGAVT
-705 AGVIASLGIAIGGAF
+705 AGVIASLGVAISGAF
-720 GGSQKLPAANEGT
+720 GGSAKPPVTNDGT
-733 GTVFGDASAKSE
+733 GTVFGDSTAKSE
-745 SIANAI
+745 SIAKSI

-770 ALKNIE
+770 SLKNIE

-783 NLIIRTS
+783 NLIIRT
-790 GIEASAAGIQTGT
+790 GGMEASAAGIQTGT
-803 KMTGLLGATTSML
+803 KATGILGGL
-816 TSVSNFVGSKTGSL
+816 TSALTGVSNFVGGKTGSL

-835 GMAIAGPI
+835 GLAIAGPI

-857 VGKVL
+857 LGKVL
-862 GSVVNALFG
+862 GSIVNALFG
-871 TKTSIVGQG
+871 TKTSIIGQG
-880 IYGGAQSLE
+880 IYGGAQSLG
-889 SILSGG
+889 SILSSG
-895 FDASYYSDIKK
+895 FDASYYTDIKK

-920 TQYSAASAEL
+920 TQYAAASAEL
-930 EQQFGL
+930 EQQFRL
-936 IFRGFYDAIS
+936 IFSGFYDAIS

-951 LGLSLDEVQTRLN
+951 LGLSLDQVQARLK
-964 GFVIDIGKIDL
+964 GFVINIGKIDL

-995 DSIARAAI
+995 DSLARYAV
-1003 PGLDQFQKVGE
+1003 PGLEQFQKVGE
-1014 GYFETLVRVASSIE
+1014 GYFETLVRVASSID
-1028 AVTSSLSLLGTSVE
+1028 AVTSSLALLGTSVE
-1042 GLSLSAKMN
+1042 GLNLTAKMN

-1056 GSASDMASATGDYFS
+1056 GSASDMASATSDYFS
-1071 LFYTKAEQAAAQTA
+1071 LFYTKAEQTAALTA
-1085 QMARIFESLGLTLPD
+1085 QMNQVFGSLGLTLPD
-1100 SITGFRALVEAQDL
+1100 SIAGFRALVDAQDL

-1133 AEVIGAAQDAAS
+1133 ADLIGAAQDAAS
-1145 AAAIADERLSLERQ
+1145 AAAIVDERLGLERQ
-1159 LLELQGNTAALRALD
+1159 LLELQGNTTALRALD
-1174 LAQLDASNQALQ
+1174 LAQLDESNRALQ

-1201 AAAAAEKLRSVWSQ
+1201 AAAAAEKLRSAWTQ
-1215 ITDSLLSEVARI
+1215 ITDGLLAEVARI
-1227 RGTMDGGTKSYAQ
+1227 RGSMDGGVKTYAQ
-1240 ALSEFNAATL
+1240 TLSEFNAATL
-1250 AARSGDQEAAKS
+1250 AARAGDQEAAKS
-1262 LPGLSQGLLTAAAD
+1262 LPGLSQTLLNAAAD

-1304 MAGLSTDTATAAAAA
+1304 MAGLPAETAAAAA
-1319 STTPS
+1319 STNPS

-1336 ATSAANDSA
+1336 ATTSANDSA
-1345 TVLIDGLVALK
+1345 TVLIDGLASLK
-1356 QELSDLRDEQRL
+1356 QELSDLRDEQRI
-1368 ASATIASG
+1368 ASAAIASG
-1376 TSKTARILE
+1376 TTKTARILE

>member
-44 RALDAVGGGGVTR
+44 RALNAVGGGGVTR
-57 MGGSARL
+57 MGGSAKL

-94 QQGAQIGQIA
+94 QQGTQIGQIA

-140 AAGIAFGAFKMF
+140 AAGIAFGAFKLF

-158 SGELDRYAQSLGLTK
+158 TGELDRYAQSLGLTK

-193 WKTVSDGLNLGP
+193 WKTVSDGLNLGS

-237 GGFNAIRITWAALP
+237 GGFNAIRITWTALP

-259 GAANLAIGGIEYLAN
+259 GAANLSISGIEYLAN

-287 NPVLDRVGLATISQI
+287 NPVLDRVGLATITRI

-329 TSAFGDAMSMMDAF
+329 ASAFGDAMSMMDAF

-428 EVRIAILEAGE
+428 EARIAILDAGE
-439 AWEQATRAFASSEFL
+439 AWEQATRAFATSEFL

-483 REKIVLER
+483 REQIVLER

-507 DADFAQSGQEQ
+507 EADFAQSGQEQ
-518 FLQSLEDMVSATEQA
+518 FLQSLEDMVSATEA
-533 ARGMADAFGSV
+533 AAQNMADAFGSV
-544 GGAIGSI
+544 GGAIGAI

-560 EQAATAKR
+560 AQVAAAQR
-568 VADAE
+568 VAEAE
-573 REYGK
+573 REYGR

-586 RTAQASA
+586 RAAQASA

-614 GYKAMLAAEKVFRT
+614 GYKALLAAEKVFRA

-705 AGVIASLGIAIGGAF
+705 AGVIASLGVAISGAF
-720 GGSQKLPAANEGT
+720 GGSPKLPAANDGT
-733 GTVFGDASAKSE
+733 GTVFGDSTAKSE
-745 SIANAI
+745 SIAKAI

-770 ALKNIE
+770 SLRNIE

-783 NLIIRTS
+783 NLIIRTN
-790 GIEASAAGIQTGT
+790 GAEASAAGVNTGYQPT
-803 KMTGLLGATTSML
+803 GVTGLIGRGLEGVGAVL
-816 TSVSNFVGSKTGSL
+816 NKIPI
-830 IGAGI
+830 IGGI
-835 GMAIAGPI
+835 
-843 GAAIGFLGAKLLGG
+843 LGG
-857 VGKVL
+857 LVGLVGKAF
-862 GSVVNALFG
+862 GALFG
-871 TKTSIVGQG
+871 TKTTITGQG
-880 IYGGAQSLE
+880 IFGRGQSLAD
-889 SILSGG
+889 ILSGG
-895 FDASYYSDIKK
+895 FDASYYSDVKK
-906 TKKFFGISVGSSYS
+906 TKKFLGISMGSSYS
-920 TQYSAASAEL
+920 TRYSAADAEL
-930 EQQFGL
+930 ERQFAL
-936 IFRGFYDAIS
+936 IFSGFYDAIS

-951 LGLSLDEVQTRLN
+951 LGLSLSEVQSRLQ
-964 GFVIDIGKIDL
+964 GFVVNIGKIDL
-975 KGLTGD
+975 KGLTGAE
-981 QIQEKLTAI
+981 IQEKLTAV

-995 DSIARAAI
+995 DNLAKYAI
-1003 PGLDQFQKVGE
+1003 PGLEQFQKVGE
-1014 GYFETLVRVASSIE
+1014 GYFETLIRVASSVE
-1028 AVTSSLSLLGTSVE
+1028 AVSSSLSLLGTSVE
-1042 GLSLSAKMN
+1042 DLGLAAKMN

-1056 GSASDMASATGDYFS
+1056 GSASDMTSATGEYYALYYS
-1071 LFYTKAEQAAAQTA
+1071 KAEQATAQTA
-1085 QMARIFESLGLTLPD
+1085 QMARVFESLGLGLPQ
-1100 SITGFRALVEAQDL
+1100 SIAGFRALVEAQDL
-1114 TTEAGRAAYVAL
+1114 TTEAGRAAYVTL

-1133 AEVIGAAQDAAS
+1133 AELIGAAQDAAS

-1159 LLELQGNTAALRALD
+1159 LLEVQGNTAALRALD
-1174 LAQLDASNQALQ
+1174 LAQLDESNRALQ
-1186 EQIWA
+1186 QQIWA
-1191 LQDQQKAADE
+1191 LQAQQKAADE
-1201 AAAAAEKLRSVWSQ
+1201 AAAAAEKLRSAWES

-1227 RGTMDGGTKSYAQ
+1227 RGRIGSGTKTYAQ
-1240 ALSEFNAATL
+1240 VLSDFNAATL
-1250 AARSGDQEAAKS
+1250 AARAGDQEAAKS
-1262 LPGLSQGLLTAAAD
+1262 LPGLSQSLLTVAAD
-1276 AATSAQDL
+1276 AATSAQEL

-1289 QTAASLEQTVAIINA
+1289 QTAASLEQTVAIINGVAGLPSDTA
-1304 MAGLSTDTATAAAAA
+1304 MAATSSTPT
-1319 STTPS
+1319 

-1329 ASTQTAT
+1329 ASNQSAT
-1336 ATSAANDSA
+1336 ASLPANDSA
-1345 TVLIDGLVALK
+1345 TVLIDGLASLK
-1356 QELSDLRDEQRL
+1356 QELSDLRDEQRI

>member
-24 MKRTVAGAMG
+24 IKRSVAGAMG
-34 DMADSASRAD
+34 DVAASSAQAD
-44 RALDAVGGGGVTR
+44 RAIEAVGSRGMTR
-57 MGGSARL
+57 MGGSAKL
-64 AGHHVQNLVFQL
+64 AGHQMQNLVYQL
-76 NDMVVGL
+76 NDVVVSL

-94 QQGAQIGQIA
+94 QQGSQIGQIA

-119 GLAASAAAAALTNPY
+119 GLAATAAATALTNPY

-140 AAGIAFGAFKMF
+140 AAALAFGAFKMF

-158 SGELDRYAQSLGLTK
+158 SGELDKYAASLGLTA

-193 WKTVSDGLNLGP
+193 WTTVSDGLNLGP
-205 VFSTLKDWAVTA
+205 VFSTLKDWAVAA
-217 FEAVLTAG
+217 FEAILQVG

-237 GGFNAIRITWAALP
+237 GGFNAIRILWSSLP
-251 GVVGEAAV
+251 GVIGEAAV
-259 GAANLAIGGIEYLAN
+259 GAANLAIAGIEYLAN
-274 KAIAALNWLAEWV
+274 KAIAALNWLANWV
-287 NPVLDRVGLATISQI
+287 NPVLDRVGLATIGQI

-329 TSAFGDAMSMMDAF
+329 TSAFGDAMGMMDAF
-343 SARWRENSIAAAKA
+343 SAQWRENSLKAARE
-357 RLAAKAE
+357 RLAASAT
-364 EIRGDSTDR
+364 EIRGDHPDR
-373 ASSAKGPKETEAERA
+373 AGAGRQSREASEAERA

-428 EVRIAILEAGE
+428 AARIAILEAGE
-439 AWEQATRAFASSEFL
+439 AWEQTTRAFAASEFL
-454 RQTVGPLEQQVAL
+454 RQTVAPLEQQAAL

-472 RAQALANLEAE
+472 RAQAVANLEAE
-483 REKIVLER
+483 REQIVLER
-491 GVEAWER
+491 GAQAWER
-498 YRAARIRLM
+498 YRAARTRLM
-507 DADFAQSGQEQ
+507 EADFAQTDQEQ
-518 FLQSLEDMVSATEQA
+518 FLTSLEDMVAATEAA
-533 ARGMADAFGSV
+533 ARNMADAFGSV
-544 GGAIGSI
+544 GGAIGGI

-560 EQAATAKR
+560 AQVAAASR

-573 REYGK
+573 REHGRY
-578 TSFQYADA
+578 SFQYADA

-605 KGFFKEGSD
+605 KGFFKQGSD
-614 GYKAMLAAEKVFRT
+614 GFKAMAAAEKVFRA

-649 AAKVTSDTAMAAS
+649 AAKVTSDTAMAVS
-662 DTARA
+662 DTTRA

-694 FPLNIAAGAIT
+694 FPLNIAAGAVT

-720 GGSQKLPAANEGT
+720 GGGGAKPTPANDGT
-733 GTVFGDASAKSE
+733 GTVFGDSAAKSE
-745 SIANAI
+745 SIAKAI

-770 ALKNIE
+770 SLKSIE

-783 NLIIRTS
+783 NLIIRTN
-790 GIEASAAGIQTGT
+790 GMEASAAGIQTGT
-803 KMTGLLGATTSML
+803 KLTGLLGTANSML
-816 TSVSNFVGSKTGSL
+816 TGISNFASSKTGSL

-835 GMAIAGPI
+835 GMAVAGPI

-857 VGKVL
+857 LGKVL
-862 GSVVNALFG
+862 GSIVNALFG

-880 IYGGAQSLE
+880 IYGGAQSVG
-889 SILSGG
+889 SIMSGG

-906 TKKFFGISVGSSYS
+906 TKKFLGISTGSSYS
-920 TQYSAASAEL
+920 TQYTAADAEL
-930 EQQFGL
+930 ERQFSL
-936 IFRGFYDAIS
+936 IFEGFYSAIS

-951 LGLSLDEVQTRLN
+951 LGMSLGEVQSRLS
-964 GFVIDIGKIDL
+964 GFVVNIGKIDL
-975 KGLTGD
+975 KGLTGAE
-981 QIQEKLTAI
+981 IQEKLTAV

-995 DSIARAAI
+995 DNLARTAV
-1003 PGLDQFQKVGE
+1003 PGLEQFQKVGE

-1028 AVTSSLSLLGTSVE
+1028 AVTGTLSLLGTSVE

-1056 GSASDMASATGDYFS
+1056 GSAGDMASAAGEYFA
-1071 LFYTKAEQAAAQTA
+1071 LYYTKAEQTSAQTA
-1085 QMARIFESLGLTLPD
+1085 QMGRVFDSLGLALPQ
-1100 SITGFRALVEAQDL
+1100 SIAGFRSLVEAQDL
-1114 TTEAGRAAYVAL
+1114 TTASGQAAYAAL

-1133 AEVIGAAQDAAS
+1133 ADLVGAAQDAAS
-1145 AAAIADERLSLERQ
+1145 AAAILDERLSLERQ
-1159 LLELQGNTAALRALD
+1159 MLELQGDTAALRALE
-1174 LAQLDASNQALQ
+1174 LAQIDMSNKALQ
-1186 EQIWA
+1186 EQVWA
-1191 LQDQQKAADE
+1191 LEDQQKAADD
-1201 AAAAAEKLRSVWSQ
+1201 AANAAEQLRNAWAQ
-1215 ITDSLLSEVARI
+1215 ITDGLIAEIKRI
-1227 RGTMDGGTKSYAQ
+1227 RGVMSDTPTNYAV
-1240 ALSEFNAATL
+1240 ALAAFNNASML
-1250 AARSGDQEAAKS
+1250 ARSGDQEAAKA
-1262 LPGLSQGLLTAAAD
+1262 LPGLSQALLSVAANTARSAEDLGRLQGL
-1276 AATSAQDL
+1276 
-1284 ARIQG
+1284 
-1289 QTAASLEQTVAIINA
+1289 TAASLEQTLAIISQA
-1304 MAGLSTDTATAAAAA
+1304 SGTESGAATSAA
-1319 STTPS
+1319 TTPS

-1329 ASTQTAT
+1329 TANQMGT
-1336 ATSAANDSA
+1336 PSIPANDGQSA
-1345 TVLIDGLVALK
+1345 MIDELKALR
-1356 QELSDLRDEQRL
+1356 QEVSDLRGEQRI
-1368 ASATIASG
+1368 AAATIASG

-1385 RVTPDGDALA
+1385 RVTPDGDAIST
-1395 VRTAA
+1395 RSAA

>member
-1 MKAGTLEIEMIT
+1 MKAGTLEIELIT

-24 MKRTVAGAMG
+24 MKRSVAGAMG
-34 DMADSASRAD
+34 DIADSASRAD
-44 RALDAVGGGGVTR
+44 KALGSAGGGGLTR
-57 MGGSARL
+57 MGGSAKL
-64 AGHHVQNLVFQL
+64 AGHQVQNLVYQL

-94 QQGAQIGQIA
+94 QQGTQIAQIG
-104 MQAGVG
+104 MQAGMG
-110 IGGMARALL
+110 IGGMARALV
-119 GLAASAAAAALTNPY
+119 GLAANSAAAALTNPY

-140 AAGIAFGAFKMF
+140 AAALAFGAFKMF

-158 SGELDRYAQSLGLTK
+158 TGELDKYAQSLGLTK

-193 WKTVSDGLNLGP
+193 WKTVSDGLSLGS

-217 FEAVLTAG
+217 FDAIMQVG
-225 KYAVAILYAGWV
+225 KYAIAFIYAGWV
-237 GGFNAIRITWAALP
+237 GGFGAIKILWSSLP
-251 GVVGEAAV
+251 GVIGEAAV
-259 GAANLAIGGIEYLAN
+259 GAANLAISGVEFMAN
-274 KAIAALNWLAEWV
+274 KAIAAINWLVDRV
-287 NPVLDRVGLATISQI
+287 NPLLDRVGLTNISRV

-319 RMGAQVRDEF
+319 RMAGQIQSEF
-329 TSAFGDAMSMMDAF
+329 SAAFGDAMSMMDSF
-343 SARWRENSIAAAKA
+343 SAKWRENTIAAAKA

-364 EIRGDSTDR
+364 EIRGDKADKT
-373 ASSAKGPKETEAERA
+373 AKGPKTTEAEKA
-388 LQAARD
+388 LKAAQD
-394 FAANLA
+394 FARNLE

-407 KTPIEIKRMEVAM
+407 KTPIEIKRMEVAT

-428 EVRIAILEAGE
+428 EARIAILQAGE
-439 AWEQATRAFASSEFL
+439 AWEKATKSQAEKEFIKN
-454 RQTVGPLEQQVAL
+454 TVAPLELQVTM
-467 LGQSA
+467 LGKSTK
-472 RAQALANLEAE
+472 AQELANLEAE
-483 REKIVLER
+483 KEQIVLER
-491 GVEAWER
+491 GAAAWER
-498 YRAARIRLM
+498 YRAAKTALIEH
-507 DADFAQSGQEQ
+507 DFQVKEQEQ
-518 FLQSLEDMVSATEQA
+518 FLQSLEDMVSATQA
-533 ARGMADAFGSV
+533 AASNMADAFGSV
-544 GGAIGSI
+544 GGAIGGI

-560 EQAATAKR
+560 AQAASAKR

-586 RTAQASA
+586 RAAQASA

-605 KGFFKEGSD
+605 KGFFEEGSD
-614 GYKAMLAAEKVFRT
+614 GYKAMLAAEKVFRA

-705 AGVIASLGIAIGGAF
+705 AGVIASLGVAISGAF
-720 GGSQKLPAANEGT
+720 GGSPKLPAANDGT
-733 GTVFGDASAKSE
+733 GTVFGDSTAKSE
-745 SIANAI
+745 SIAKAI

-770 ALKNIE
+770 SLRNIE

-783 NLIIRTS
+783 NLIIRTN
-790 GIEASAAGIQTGT
+790 GAEASAAGVNTGYQST
-803 KMTGLLGATTSML
+803 GVTGLIGRGLEGVGAVL
-816 TSVSNFVGSKTGSL
+816 NKIPI
-830 IGAGI
+830 IGGI
-835 GMAIAGPI
+835 
-843 GAAIGFLGAKLLGG
+843 LGG
-857 VGKVL
+857 LVGLVGKAF
-862 GSVVNALFG
+862 GALFG
-871 TKTSIVGQG
+871 TKTTITGQG
-880 IYGGAQSLE
+880 IFGRGQSLAD
-889 SILSGG
+889 ILSGG
-895 FDASYYSDIKK
+895 FDASYYSDVKK
-906 TKKFFGISVGSSYS
+906 TKKFLGISMGSSYS
-920 TQYSAASAEL
+920 TQYSAADAEL
-930 EQQFGL
+930 ERQFAL
-936 IFRGFYDAIS
+936 IFSGFYDAIS

-951 LGLSLDEVQTRLN
+951 LGLSLSDVQTRLQ
-964 GFVIDIGKIDL
+964 GFVVNIGKIDL
-975 KGLTGD
+975 KGLTGAE
-981 QIQEKLTAI
+981 IQEKLTAV

-995 DSIARAAI
+995 DNLAKYAI
-1003 PGLDQFQKVGE
+1003 PGLEQFQKVGE
-1014 GYFETLVRVASSIE
+1014 GYFETLIRVASSVE
-1028 AVTSSLSLLGTSVE
+1028 AVSSSLSLLGTSVE
-1042 GLSLSAKMN
+1042 DLTLAAKMN

-1056 GSASDMASATGDYFS
+1056 GSASDMTSATGEYFALYYS
-1071 LFYTKAEQAAAQTA
+1071 KAEQATAQTA
-1085 QMARIFESLGLTLPD
+1085 QMARVFESLGLGLPQ
-1100 SITGFRALVEAQDL
+1100 SIAGFRALVEAQDL
-1114 TTEAGRAAYVAL
+1114 TTEAGRAAYVTL

-1133 AEVIGAAQDAAS
+1133 AELIGAAQDAAS

-1159 LLELQGNTAALRALD
+1159 LLEVQGNTAALRALD
-1174 LAQLDASNQALQ
+1174 LAQLDESNRALQ
-1186 EQIWA
+1186 QQIWA

-1201 AAAAAEKLRSVWSQ
+1201 AAAAAEQLRSAWES

-1227 RGTMDGGTKSYAQ
+1227 RGSMGTGTKTYAQ
-1240 ALSEFNAATL
+1240 VLSEFNAATL
-1250 AARSGDQEAAKS
+1250 AARAGDQEAAKS
-1262 LPGLSQGLLTAAAD
+1262 LPGLSQSLLTVAAD
-1276 AATSAQDL
+1276 AAASVQEL

-1289 QTAASLEQTVAIINA
+1289 QTAASLEQTVAIINGV
-1304 MAGLSTDTATAAAAA
+1304 AGLPTDTAMAAALSAP
-1319 STTPS
+1319 T

-1329 ASTQTAT
+1329 ASNQSAT
-1336 ATSAANDSA
+1336 ASLPANDSA
-1345 TVLIDGLVALK
+1345 EILVDGLAALR
-1356 QELSDLRDEQRL
+1356 QELADLRDEQRI

>member
-44 RALDAVGGGGVTR
+44 RALNAVGGGGVTR
-57 MGGSARL
+57 MGGSAKL

-94 QQGAQIGQIA
+94 QQGTQIGQIA

-140 AAGIAFGAFKMF
+140 AAALAFGAFKLF

-158 SGELDRYAQSLGLTK
+158 TGELDRYAQSLGLTK
-173 KEMEKLGPVGITV
+173 KEMEKLGPVGITI

-193 WKTVSDGLNLGP
+193 WKTVSDGLNLGS
-205 VFSTLKDWAVTA
+205 VFSTLKDWAVMA

-237 GGFNAIRITWAALP
+237 GGFNAIRITWTALP

-259 GAANLAIGGIEYLAN
+259 GAANLAISGIEYLAN

-287 NPVLDRVGLATISQI
+287 NPVLDRVGLSTITRI

-329 TSAFGDAMSMMDAF
+329 ASAFGDAMSMMDTF

-364 EIRGDSTDR
+364 EIGGDSTDR
-373 ASSAKGPKETEAERA
+373 ARSTKGPKETEAERA

-428 EVRIAILEAGE
+428 EARIAILEAGE
-439 AWEQATRAFASSEFL
+439 AWEQATRAFATSEFL

-483 REKIVLER
+483 REQIVLER

-507 DADFAQSGQEQ
+507 EADFAQSGQEQ
-518 FLQSLEDMVSATEQA
+518 FLQSLEDMVSATEA
-533 ARGMADAFGSV
+533 AAQNMADAFGSV
-544 GGAIGSI
+544 GGAIGAI

-560 EQAATAKR
+560 AQVAAAQR
-568 VADAE
+568 VAEAE
-573 REYGK
+573 REYGR

-586 RTAQASA
+586 RAAQASA

-614 GYKAMLAAEKVFRT
+614 GYKALLAAEKVFRA

-667 GVEQGNSIITTG
+667 GVEQGNSIVTTG
-679 IKAVEAVVNAIRSLP
+679 IKAVEAVVNAIRSIP

-705 AGVIASLGIAIGGAF
+705 AGVIASLGVAISGAF
-720 GGSQKLPAANEGT
+720 GGSPKLPAANDGT
-733 GTVFGDASAKSE
+733 GTVFGDSTAKSE
-745 SIANAI
+745 SIAKAI

-770 ALKNIE
+770 SLRNIE

-783 NLIIRTS
+783 NLIIRTN
-790 GIEASAAGIQTGT
+790 GAEASAAGVNTGYQST
-803 KMTGLLGATTSML
+803 GVTGLIGRGLEGVGAVL
-816 TSVSNFVGSKTGSL
+816 NKIPI
-830 IGAGI
+830 IGGI
-835 GMAIAGPI
+835 
-843 GAAIGFLGAKLLGG
+843 LGG
-857 VGKVL
+857 LVGLVGKAF
-862 GSVVNALFG
+862 GALFG
-871 TKTSIVGQG
+871 TKTTITGQG
-880 IYGGAQSLE
+880 IFGRGQSLAD
-889 SILSGG
+889 ILSGG
-895 FDASYYSDIKK
+895 FDASYYSDVKK
-906 TKKFFGISVGSSYS
+906 TKKFLGISMSSSYS
-920 TQYSAASAEL
+920 TQYSAADPEL
-930 EQQFGL
+930 ERQFAL
-936 IFRGFYDAIS
+936 IFSGFYDAIS

-951 LGLSLDEVQTRLN
+951 LGLSLSEVQSRLQ
-964 GFVIDIGKIDL
+964 GFVVNIGKIDL
-975 KGLTGD
+975 KGLTSAE
-981 QIQEKLTAI
+981 IQEKLTAV

-995 DSIARAAI
+995 DNLAKYAI
-1003 PGLDQFQKVGE
+1003 PGLEQFQKVGE
-1014 GYFETLVRVASSIE
+1014 GYFETLIRVASSVE
-1028 AVTSSLSLLGTSVE
+1028 AVSSSLSLLGTSVE
-1042 GLSLSAKMN
+1042 DLTLAAKMN

-1056 GSASDMASATGDYFS
+1056 GSASDMTSATGEYFALYYS
-1071 LFYTKAEQAAAQTA
+1071 KAEQATAQTA
-1085 QMARIFESLGLTLPD
+1085 QMARVFESLGLGLPQ
-1100 SITGFRALVEAQDL
+1100 SIAGFRALVEAQDL
-1114 TTEAGRAAYVAL
+1114 TTEAGRAAYVTL

-1133 AEVIGAAQDAAS
+1133 AELIGAAQDAAS

-1159 LLELQGNTAALRALD
+1159 LLEVQGNTAALRALD
-1174 LAQLDASNQALQ
+1174 LAQLDESNRALQ
-1186 EQIWA
+1186 QQIWA

-1201 AAAAAEKLRSVWSQ
+1201 AAAAAEKLRSAWES

-1227 RGTMDGGTKSYAQ
+1227 RGSMGTGTKTYAQ
-1240 ALSEFNAATL
+1240 VLSDFNAATL
-1250 AARSGDQEAAKS
+1250 AARAGDQDAAKS
-1262 LPGLSQGLLTAAAD
+1262 LPGLSQSLLTVAAD
-1276 AATSAQDL
+1276 AATSAQEL

-1289 QTAASLEQTVAIINA
+1289 QTAASLEQTVAIINGV
-1304 MAGLSTDTATAAAAA
+1304 AGLPTDTATAAASSA
-1319 STTPS
+1319 PI

-1329 ASTQTAT
+1329 ASNQSAT
-1336 ATSAANDSA
+1336 ASLPANDSA
-1345 TVLIDGLVALK
+1345 EILVDGLAALR
-1356 QELSDLRDEQRL
+1356 QELADLRDEQRI

>member
-1 MKAGTLEIEMIT
+1 MKAGTLEIELIT

-24 MKRTVAGAMG
+24 MKRSVAGAMG
-34 DMADSASRAD
+34 DITESASRAD
-44 RALDAVGGGGVTR
+44 KALGSAVGGGLTR
-57 MGGSARL
+57 MGGSAKL
-64 AGHHVQNLVFQL
+64 AGHQVQNLVYQL

-94 QQGAQIGQIA
+94 QQGTQIAQIG
-104 MQAGVG
+104 MQAGMG
-110 IGGMARALL
+110 IGGMARALV
-119 GLAASAAAAALTNPY
+119 GLAASSAAAALTNPY

-140 AAGIAFGAFKMF
+140 AAALAFGAFKMF

-158 SGELDRYAQSLGLTK
+158 TGELDKYAQSLGLTK

-186 GDTMKGL
+186 GDTMQGL
-193 WKTVSDGLNLGP
+193 WKTVSDGLSLGS
-205 VFSTLKDWAVTA
+205 VFSTLKDWAATA
-217 FEAVLTAG
+217 FDAIMQVG
-225 KYAVAILYAGWV
+225 KYAIAFIYAGWV
-237 GGFNAIRITWAALP
+237 GGFGAIKILWASLP
-251 GVVGEAAV
+251 GVIGEAAV
-259 GAANLAIGGIEYLAN
+259 GAANLAISGVEFMAN
-274 KAIAALNWLAEWV
+274 KAIAAINWLVDRV
-287 NPVLDRVGLATISQI
+287 NPLLDRVGMSTISRV

-319 RMGAQVRDEF
+319 RMASQIQSEF
-329 TSAFGDAMSMMDAF
+329 STAFGDAISMMDSF
-343 SARWRENSIAAAKA
+343 SAKWRENTIAAAKA

-364 EIRGDSTDR
+364 EIRGDKTDKT
-373 ASSAKGPKETEAERA
+373 AKGPKTTEAEKA
-388 LQAARD
+388 LKAAQD
-394 FAANLA
+394 FARNLEI
-400 LETAKIG
+400 ETAKIG

-428 EVRIAILEAGE
+428 AARLAILQAGE
-439 AWEQATRAFASSEFL
+439 AWEQATKAQAEKEFI
-454 RQTVGPLEQQVAL
+454 RNTVAPLELQVAM
-467 LGQSA
+467 LGKSTK
-472 RAQALANLEAE
+472 AQELANLEAE
-483 REKIVLER
+483 KEQIMLER
-491 GVEAWER
+491 GAAAWER
-498 YRAARIRLM
+498 YRAAKTALIEH
-507 DADFAQSGQEQ
+507 DFQVKDQEQ
-518 FLQSLEDMVSATEQA
+518 FLASLEDMVSATQA
-533 ARGMADAFGSV
+533 AASNMADAFGSV
-544 GGAIGSI
+544 GGAIGGI

-560 EQAATAKR
+560 AQAAAAKR

-586 RTAQASA
+586 RAAQASA

-614 GYKAMLAAEKVFRT
+614 GYKAMLAAEKVFRA

-641 IGLIGAQT
+641 IGLIGAQA

-694 FPLNIAAGAIT
+694 FPLNIAAGAVT
-705 AGVIASLGIAIGGAF
+705 AGVIASLGVAISGTF
-720 GGSQKLPAANEGT
+720 GGSGKPPVTNDGT
-733 GTVFGDASAKSE
+733 GTVFGDSTAKSE
-745 SIANAI
+745 SISKSI

-770 ALKNIE
+770 SLKNIE

-783 NLIIRTS
+783 NLIIRTG
-790 GIEASAAGIQTGT
+790 GIDASAAGIQTGT
-803 KMTGLLGATTSML
+803 KLTGLLGTTNSML
-816 TSVSNFVGSKTGSL
+816 TGISNFVGGKTGSL

-857 VGKVL
+857 LGKVL
-862 GSVVNALFG
+862 GSIVNALFG
-871 TKTSIVGQG
+871 TKTKIIGQG
-880 IYGGAQSLE
+880 IYGGAQSLGG
-889 SILSGG
+889 ILSGG

-930 EQQFGL
+930 EKQFSL
-936 IFRGFYDAIS
+936 IFSGFYDAIS

-951 LGLSLDEVQTRLN
+951 LGLSLDQVQSRLK
-964 GFVIDIGKIDL
+964 GFVINIGKIDL

-995 DSIARAAI
+995 DSLARYAV
-1003 PGLDQFQKVGE
+1003 PGLEQFQKVGE

-1028 AVTSSLSLLGTSVE
+1028 AVTSSLALLGTSIE

-1056 GSASDMASATGDYFS
+1056 GSASDMASATSDYFS
-1071 LFYTKAEQAAAQTA
+1071 LFYTKAEQTAALTA
-1085 QMARIFESLGLTLPD
+1085 QMTQVFGSLGLTLPD
-1100 SITGFRALVEAQDL
+1100 SIAGFRALVDAQDL

-1133 AEVIGAAQDAAS
+1133 ADLIGAAQDAAS
-1145 AAAIADERLSLERQ
+1145 AAAIVDERLGLERQ
-1159 LLELQGNTAALRALD
+1159 LLEVQGNTAALRALD
-1174 LAQLDASNQALQ
+1174 LAQIDESNRALQ

-1191 LQDQQKAADE
+1191 LQDQQKAADD
-1201 AAAAAEKLRSVWSQ
+1201 AAAAAEKLRSAWSQ
-1215 ITDSLLSEVARI
+1215 ITDGLLSEVARI
-1227 RGTMDGGTKSYAQ
+1227 RGAMDGGTKTYGQ
-1240 ALSEFNAATL
+1240 ALAEFNAATI
-1250 AARSGDQEAAKS
+1250 AARAGDQEAAKS
-1262 LPGLSQGLLTAAAD
+1262 LPGLSQTLLNAASD

-1304 MAGLSTDTATAAAAA
+1304 MAGLATDTTVAATSAAP
-1319 STTPS
+1319 T

-1329 ASTQTAT
+1329 AATQTAT
-1336 ATSAANDSA
+1336 ASSAANDSA
-1345 TVLIDGLVALK
+1345 TVLIDGLAALK
-1356 QELSDLRDEQRL
+1356 QELSDLRDEQRI

-1395 VRTAA
+1395 VRSAA

>member
-1 MKAGTLEIEMIT
+1 VKAGTLEIEMIT

-44 RALDAVGGGGVTR
+44 RALTAVGGGGVTR
-57 MGGSARL
+57 MGGSAKL

-94 QQGAQIGQIA
+94 QQGTQIGQIA

-119 GLAASAAAAALTNPY
+119 GLAASATAAALTNPY
-134 LLAAAA
+134 LLAAAT
-140 AAGIAFGAFKMF
+140 AAGIAFGAFKLF

-158 SGELDRYAQSLGLTK
+158 TGELDRYAQSLGLTK

-186 GDTMKGL
+186 GDIMKGL

-205 VFSTLKDWAVTA
+205 VFSTLKDWAVMA
-217 FEAVLTAG
+217 FEAVMTVG
-225 KYAVAILYAGWV
+225 KYAIAFIYASWV
-237 GGFNAIRITWAALP
+237 GGFNAIRVTWATLP

-259 GAANLAIGGIEYLAN
+259 GAANLAISGIEYLAN
-274 KAIAALNWLAEWV
+274 KAIAAVNWLAEWV
-287 NPVLDRVGLATISQI
+287 NPVLDRVGLATITRI

-329 TSAFGDAMSMMDAF
+329 SSAFGDAMGMMDAF
-343 SARWRENSIAAAKA
+343 SAKWRENSIAAAKA

-364 EIRGDSTDR
+364 EIRGDKTDK
-373 ASSAKGPKETEAERA
+373 AAKGPKTTEAERA

-407 KTPIEIKRMEVAM
+407 KTPIEIKRMEAAM

-428 EVRIAILEAGE
+428 QARIAILEAGE

-454 RQTVGPLEQQVAL
+454 RQAVGPLEQQVAL

-472 RAQALANLEAE
+472 RAQALANLEAK
-483 REKIVLER
+483 REQIVLER
-491 GVEAWER
+491 GAEAWER
-498 YRAARIRLM
+498 YRAARTRLM
-507 DADFAQSGQEQ
+507 EADFAQSGQEQ
-518 FLQSLEDMVSATEQA
+518 FLTSLDDMVSATEA
-533 ARGMADAFGSV
+533 AAQGMADAFGSV
-544 GGAIGSI
+544 GGAIGGI

-560 EQAATAKR
+560 AQVAAASR

-573 REYGK
+573 REYGRS
-578 TSFQYADA
+578 SFQYADA
-586 RTAQASA
+586 RVAQASA

-614 GYKAMLAAEKVFRT
+614 GFKAMAAAEKVFRA

-649 AAKVTSDTAMAAS
+649 AAKVTSDTAMAVS

-694 FPLNIAAGAIT
+694 FPLNIAAGAVT

-720 GGSQKLPAANEGT
+720 GGGGAKPTPANDGT
-733 GTVFGDASAKSE
+733 GTVFGDSAAKSE
-745 SIANAI
+745 SIAKAI

-770 ALKNIE
+770 SLKSIE

-783 NLIIRTS
+783 NLIIRTN
-790 GIEASAAGIQTGT
+790 GMEGSAAGIQTGT
-803 KMTGLLGATTSML
+803 KLTGLLGTANSML
-816 TSVSNFVGSKTGSL
+816 TGISDFASSKTGSL

-857 VGKVL
+857 LGKVL
-862 GSVVNALFG
+862 GSIVTALFG

-880 IYGGAQSLE
+880 IYGGAQSLG
-889 SILSGG
+889 SIMSGG
-895 FDASYYSDIKK
+895 FDASYYSDVKK
-906 TKKFFGISVGSSYS
+906 TKKFLGISTGSSYS
-920 TQYSAASAEL
+920 TQYTAADAEL
-930 EQQFGL
+930 ERQFSL
-936 IFRGFYDAIS
+936 IFEGFYSAIS

-951 LGLSLDEVQTRLN
+951 LGMSLGEVQSRLS
-964 GFVIDIGKIDL
+964 GFVVNIGKIDL
-975 KGLTGD
+975 KGLTGAE
-981 QIQEKLTAI
+981 IQEKLTAV

-995 DSIARAAI
+995 DNLARTAV
-1003 PGLDQFQKVGE
+1003 PGLEQFQKVGE

-1028 AVTSSLSLLGTSVE
+1028 AVTTTLSLLGTSVE

-1056 GSASDMASATGDYFS
+1056 GSAGDMASATGEYFA
-1071 LFYTKAEQAAAQTA
+1071 LYYTKAEQASAQTA
-1085 QMARIFESLGLTLPD
+1085 QMARVFDSLGLALPG
-1100 SITGFRALVEAQDL
+1100 SIAGFRALVEAQDL
-1114 TTEAGRAAYVAL
+1114 TTSSGQAAYAAL

-1133 AEVIGAAQDAAS
+1133 ADLVGAAQDAAS
-1145 AAAIADERLSLERQ
+1145 AAAILDERLSLERRM
-1159 LLELQGNTAALRALD
+1159 LELRGDTAALRALD
-1174 LAQLDASNQALQ
+1174 LAQIDMSNKALQ
-1186 EQIWA
+1186 EQVWA
-1191 LQDQQKAADE
+1191 LEDQQKAAED
-1201 AAAAAEKLRSVWSQ
+1201 AANAADKLRNAWAQ
-1215 ITDSLLSEVARI
+1215 ITDGLIAEIKRI
-1227 RGTMDGGTKSYAQ
+1227 RGVMSDTPTNYAA
-1240 ALSEFNAATL
+1240 ALGAFNNASML
-1250 AARSGDQEAAKS
+1250 ARAGDQEAANA
-1262 LPGLSQGLLTAAAD
+1262 LPGLSQALLAVAANTARSAEDLGRLQGL
-1276 AATSAQDL
+1276 
-1284 ARIQG
+1284 
-1289 QTAASLEQTVAIINA
+1289 TAASLEQTLAIINKA
-1304 MAGLSTDTATAAAAA
+1304 SGTEPAAATSAA
-1319 STTPS
+1319 TTPS
-1324 WWEQF
+1324 WWDQF
-1329 ASTQTAT
+1329 TANQMVT
-1336 ATSAANDSA
+1336 TSIPANDGQSA
-1345 TVLIDGLVALK
+1345 MINELKALK
-1356 QELSDLRDEQRL
+1356 QEVSDLRGEQRI
-1368 ASATIASG
+1368 AAATIASG

>member
-1 MKAGTLEIEMIT
+1 MRAGTLEIEMIT

-44 RALDAVGGGGVTR
+44 RALNAVGGGGVTR
-57 MGGSARL
+57 MGGSAKL
-64 AGHHVQNLVFQL
+64 AGHHVQNLVYQI

-94 QQGAQIGQIA
+94 QQGSQIGQIA

-140 AAGIAFGAFKMF
+140 AAALAFGAFKLF

-158 SGELDRYAQSLGLTK
+158 TGELDRYAQSLGLTK
-173 KEMEKLGPVGITV
+173 KEMEKLGPVGITI

-193 WKTVSDGLNLGP
+193 WKTVSDGLNLGS

-217 FEAVLTAG
+217 FEAVLTVG

-237 GGFNAIRITWAALP
+237 GGFNAIRITWTALP

-259 GAANLAIGGIEYLAN
+259 GAANLAISGIEYLAN

-287 NPVLDRVGLATISQI
+287 NPVLDRVGLASITRI

-329 TSAFGDAMSMMDAF
+329 ASAFGDAMGMMDAF

-373 ASSAKGPKETEAERA
+373 ASSAKDPKETEAERA

-428 EVRIAILEAGE
+428 EARIAILEAGE
-439 AWEQATRAFASSEFL
+439 AWEKATRAFATSEFL
-454 RQTVGPLEQQVAL
+454 RQTVAPLEQQVAL

-483 REKIVLER
+483 REQIVLER

-507 DADFAQSGQEQ
+507 EADFAQSGQEQ
-518 FLQSLEDMVSATEQA
+518 FLQSLEDMVSATEA
-533 ARGMADAFGSV
+533 AAQNMADAFGSV
-544 GGAIGSI
+544 GGAIGAI

-560 EQAATAKR
+560 AQAAAAQR
-568 VADAE
+568 VAEVE
-573 REYGK
+573 REYGR

-586 RTAQASA
+586 RAAQASA

-600 LASAA
+600 LTSAA

-614 GYKAMLAAEKVFRT
+614 GYKALLAAEKVFRA

-649 AAKVTSDTAMAAS
+649 AAKVTSDTVMAAS

-705 AGVIASLGIAIGGAF
+705 AGVIASLGVAISGAF
-720 GGSQKLPAANEGT
+720 GGSPKLPAANDGT
-733 GTVFGDASAKSE
+733 GTVFGDSTAKSE
-745 SIANAI
+745 SIAKAI

-762 RYSAAMLA
+762 RYSAAMLSS
-770 ALKNIE
+770 LRNIE

-783 NLIIRTS
+783 NLIIRTN
-790 GIEASAAGIQTGT
+790 GAEASAAGVNTGYQST
-803 KMTGLLGATTSML
+803 DVTGLIGRGLEGVGAVL
-816 TSVSNFVGSKTGSL
+816 NKIPI
-830 IGAGI
+830 IGGI
-835 GMAIAGPI
+835 
-843 GAAIGFLGAKLLGG
+843 LGG
-857 VGKVL
+857 LAGLVGKAF
-862 GSVVNALFG
+862 GALFG
-871 TKTSIVGQG
+871 TKTTITGQG
-880 IYGGAQSLE
+880 IFGRGQSLAD
-889 SILSGG
+889 ILSGG
-895 FDASYYSDIKK
+895 FDASYYSDVKK
-906 TKKFFGISVGSSYS
+906 TKKFLGISMGSSYS
-920 TQYSAASAEL
+920 TQYSAADAEL
-930 EQQFGL
+930 ERQFAL
-936 IFRGFYDAIS
+936 IFSGFYDAIS

-951 LGLSLDEVQTRLN
+951 LGLSLGEVQSRLQ
-964 GFVIDIGKIDL
+964 GFVVNIGKIDL
-975 KGLTGD
+975 KGLTGAE
-981 QIQEKLTAI
+981 IQEKLTAV

-995 DSIARAAI
+995 DNLAKYAI
-1003 PGLDQFQKVGE
+1003 PGIEQFQKVGE
-1014 GYFETLVRVASSIE
+1014 GYFETLIRVASSVE
-1028 AVTSSLSLLGTSVE
+1028 AVSSSLSLLGTSVE
-1042 GLSLSAKMN
+1042 DLTLAAKMN

-1056 GSASDMASATGDYFS
+1056 GSAGDMTSATGEYFALYYS
-1071 LFYTKAEQAAAQTA
+1071 KAEQASAQTA
-1085 QMARIFESLGLTLPD
+1085 QMARVFESLGLGLPQ
-1100 SITGFRALVEAQDL
+1100 SIAGFRALVEAQDL
-1114 TTEAGRAAYVAL
+1114 TTEAGRAAYVTL
-1126 IQLAPAF
+1126 IQFAPAF
-1133 AEVIGAAQDAAS
+1133 AELIGAAQDAAS
-1145 AAAIADERLSLERQ
+1145 AAAIADERLSLERR
-1159 LLELQGNTAALRALD
+1159 LLELQGDTAALRALD
-1174 LAQLDASNQALQ
+1174 LAKLDESNRALQ
-1186 EQIWA
+1186 QQIWA
-1191 LQDQQKAADE
+1191 LEDQKKAAE
-1201 AAAAAEKLRSVWSQ
+1201 AAANAADKLRSAWAA
-1215 ITDSLLSEVARI
+1215 ITDALIAEIERI
-1227 RGTMDGGTKSYAQ
+1227 RGVMGTRSGSYAE
-1240 ALSEFNAATL
+1240 ALAKFNNASML
-1250 AARSGDQEAAKS
+1250 ARGGDQEAAKA
-1262 LPGLSQGLLTAAAD
+1262 LPALSQALLSVAANTAR
-1276 AATSAQDL
+1276 SAEDL
-1284 ARIQG
+1284 ARLQG
-1289 QTAASLEQTVAIINA
+1289 LTAASLEQTLAIITEA
-1304 MAGLSTDTATAAAAA
+1304 AGTSADAETAA
-1319 STTPS
+1319 TGNLDPS

-1329 ASTQTAT
+1329 AANQMGTAT
-1336 ATSAANDSA
+1336 IPANDGQSA
-1345 TVLIDGLVALK
+1345 LLDELRAVR
-1356 QELSDLRDEQRL
+1356 QEMADLRNEQRI

-1385 RVTPDGDALA
+1385 RVTPDGDAMA

>member
-44 RALDAVGGGGVTR
+44 RALNAVGGGGVTR
-57 MGGSARL
+57 MGGSAKL

-94 QQGAQIGQIA
+94 QQGSQIGQIA

-119 GLAASAAAAALTNPY
+119 GLAASATAAALTNPY

-140 AAGIAFGAFKMF
+140 AAGIAFGAFKLF

-158 SGELDRYAQSLGLTK
+158 TGELDRYAQSLGLTK
-173 KEMEKLGPVGITV
+173 KEMEKLGPVGITI

-193 WKTVSDGLNLGP
+193 WKTVSDGLNLGS
-205 VFSTLKDWAVTA
+205 VFSTLKDWAVAA

-237 GGFNAIRITWAALP
+237 GGFNAIRITWTALP

-259 GAANLAIGGIEYLAN
+259 GAANLAISGIEYLAN

-287 NPVLDRVGLATISQI
+287 NPVLDRVGLATITRI

-329 TSAFGDAMSMMDAF
+329 ASAFGDAMSMMDAF

-364 EIRGDSTDR
+364 EIRGDSTGR
-373 ASSAKGPKETEAERA
+373 AGSAKGPKETEAERA

-428 EVRIAILEAGE
+428 EARIAILEAGE
-439 AWEQATRAFASSEFL
+439 AWEQATRAFATSEFL
-454 RQTVGPLEQQVAL
+454 RQTVVPLEQQVAL

-483 REKIVLER
+483 RAQIVLER
-491 GVEAWER
+491 GAEAWER

-507 DADFAQSGQEQ
+507 EADFAQSDQEQ
-518 FLQSLEDMVSATEQA
+518 FLQSLEDMVSATETA
-533 ARGMADAFGSV
+533 AQNMADAFGSV
-544 GGAIGSI
+544 GGAISAI

-560 EQAATAKR
+560 AQVAAAQR
-568 VADAE
+568 VAEAE
-573 REYGK
+573 REYGR

-586 RTAQASA
+586 RAAQASA
-593 EINHYGN
+593 ETNHYGN

-614 GYKAMLAAEKVFRT
+614 GYKALLAAEKVFRA

-649 AAKVTSDTAMAAS
+649 AAKVTSDTVMAAS

-705 AGVIASLGIAIGGAF
+705 AGVIASLGVAISGAF
-720 GGSQKLPAANEGT
+720 GGSPKLPSANDGI
-733 GTVFGDASAKSE
+733 GTVFGDSTAKSE
-745 SIANAI
+745 SIAKSI

-770 ALKNIE
+770 SLRNIE

-783 NLIIRTS
+783 NLIIRTN
-790 GIEASAAGIQTGT
+790 GAEASAAGVNTGYQPT
-803 KMTGLLGATTSML
+803 GVTGLIGKGLEGVGAVL
-816 TSVSNFVGSKTGSL
+816 NKIPI
-830 IGAGI
+830 IGGI
-835 GMAIAGPI
+835 
-843 GAAIGFLGAKLLGG
+843 LGG
-857 VGKVL
+857 LVGLVGKTF
-862 GSVVNALFG
+862 GALFG
-871 TKTSIVGQG
+871 TKTTITGQG
-880 IYGGAQSLE
+880 IFGRGQSLAD
-889 SILSGG
+889 ILSGG
-895 FDASYYSDIKK
+895 FDASYYSDVKK
-906 TKKFFGISVGSSYS
+906 TKKFLGISMGSSYS
-920 TQYSAASAEL
+920 TRYSAADTEL
-930 EQQFGL
+930 KRQFAM
-936 IFRGFYDAIS
+936 IFSGFYDAIS

-951 LGLSLDEVQTRLN
+951 LGLSLGEVQSRLQS
-964 GFVIDIGKIDL
+964 FVVNIGKIDL
-975 KGLTGD
+975 KGLTGAE
-981 QIQEKLTAI
+981 IQEKLTAV

-995 DSIARAAI
+995 DNLAKYAI
-1003 PGLDQFQKVGE
+1003 PGLEQFQKVGE
-1014 GYFETLVRVASSIE
+1014 GYFETLIRVASSVE
-1028 AVTSSLSLLGTSVE
+1028 VVSSSLSLLGTSVE
-1042 GLSLSAKMN
+1042 DLSLAAKMN

-1056 GSASDMASATGDYFS
+1056 GSAGDMTTATGEYFALYYS
-1071 LFYTKAEQAAAQTA
+1071 KAEQATAQTA
-1085 QMARIFESLGLTLPD
+1085 QMARVFESLGLGLPQ
-1100 SITGFRALVEAQDL
+1100 SIAGFRALVEAQDL
-1114 TTEAGRAAYVAL
+1114 TTEAGRAAYVTL

-1133 AEVIGAAQDAAS
+1133 AELIGAAQDAAS

-1159 LLELQGNTAALRALD
+1159 LLEVQGNTAALRALD
-1174 LAQLDASNQALQ
+1174 LAQLDESNRALQ
-1186 EQIWA
+1186 QQIWA

-1201 AAAAAEKLRSVWSQ
+1201 AAAAAEKLRSAWEN

-1227 RGTMDGGTKSYAQ
+1227 RGSMGSGTKTYAQ
-1240 ALSEFNAATL
+1240 ALSDFNAATL
-1250 AARSGDQEAAKS
+1250 AARTGDQEAAKS
-1262 LPGLSQGLLTAAAD
+1262 LPGLSQSLLTVAAD
-1276 AATSAQDL
+1276 AATSAQEL

-1289 QTAASLEQTVAIINA
+1289 QTAASLEQTLAIINGV
-1304 MAGLSTDTATAAAAA
+1304 AGLPTDTVTAAAS
-1319 STTPS
+1319 STPT

-1329 ASTQTAT
+1329 ASNQSAT
-1336 ATSAANDSA
+1336 ASLPAKDSA
-1345 TVLIDGLVALK
+1345 TVLVDGLAALR
-1356 QELSDLRDEQRL
+1356 QELADLRDEQRI

>member
-44 RALDAVGGGGVTR
+44 RALNAVGGGGVTR
-57 MGGSARL
+57 MGGSAKL

-94 QQGAQIGQIA
+94 QQGTQIGQIA

-140 AAGIAFGAFKMF
+140 AAGIAFGAFKLF

-158 SGELDRYAQSLGLTK
+158 TGELDRYAQSLGLTK

-193 WKTVSDGLNLGP
+193 WKTVSDGLNLGS

-237 GGFNAIRITWAALP
+237 GGFNAIRITWTALP

-259 GAANLAIGGIEYLAN
+259 GAANLAISGIEYLAN

-287 NPVLDRVGLATISQI
+287 NPVLDRVGLATITRI

-319 RMGAQVRDEF
+319 RVGAQVRDEF
-329 TSAFGDAMSMMDAF
+329 ASAFGDAMSIMDAF

-428 EVRIAILEAGE
+428 EARIAILQAGE
-439 AWEQATRAFASSEFL
+439 AWEQATRAFATSEFL
-454 RQTVGPLEQQVAL
+454 RQTVAPLEQQVAL

-483 REKIVLER
+483 REQIVLER

-507 DADFAQSGQEQ
+507 EADFAQSGQEQ
-518 FLQSLEDMVSATEQA
+518 FLQSLEDMVSATEA
-533 ARGMADAFGSV
+533 AAQNMADAFGSV
-544 GGAIGSI
+544 GGAIGAI

-560 EQAATAKR
+560 AQVAAAQR
-568 VADAE
+568 VAEAE
-573 REYGK
+573 REYGR

-586 RTAQASA
+586 RAAQASA

-600 LASAA
+600 LTSAA

-614 GYKAMLAAEKVFRT
+614 GYKALLAAEKVFRA

-705 AGVIASLGIAIGGAF
+705 AGVIASLGVAISGAF
-720 GGSQKLPAANEGT
+720 GGSPKLPAANDGT
-733 GTVFGDASAKSE
+733 GTVFGDSTAKSE
-745 SIANAI
+745 SIAKAI

-770 ALKNIE
+770 SLRNIE

-783 NLIIRTS
+783 NLIIRTN
-790 GIEASAAGIQTGT
+790 GAEASAAGVNTGYQST
-803 KMTGLLGATTSML
+803 GVTGLIGRGLEG
-816 TSVSNFVGSKTGSL
+816 VGSVLNKIPI
-830 IGAGI
+830 IGGI
-835 GMAIAGPI
+835 
-843 GAAIGFLGAKLLGG
+843 LGG
-857 VGKVL
+857 LVGLVGKAF
-862 GSVVNALFG
+862 GALFG
-871 TKTSIVGQG
+871 TKTTITGQG
-880 IYGGAQSLE
+880 IFGRGQSLAD
-889 SILSGG
+889 ILSGG
-895 FDASYYSDIKK
+895 FDASYYSDVKK
-906 TKKFFGISVGSSYS
+906 TKKFLGISMGSSYS
-920 TQYSAASAEL
+920 TRYSAADAEL
-930 EQQFGL
+930 ERQFAL
-936 IFRGFYDAIS
+936 IFSGFYDAIS

-951 LGLSLDEVQTRLN
+951 LGLSLSEVQSRLQ
-964 GFVIDIGKIDL
+964 GFVVNIGKIDL
-975 KGLTGD
+975 KGLTGAE
-981 QIQEKLTAI
+981 IQEKLTAV

-995 DSIARAAI
+995 DNLARYAV
-1003 PGLDQFQKVGE
+1003 PGLEQFQKVGE
-1014 GYFETLVRVASSIE
+1014 GYFETLTRVASSVE
-1028 AVTSSLSLLGTSVE
+1028 AVSSSLALLGTSVE
-1042 GLSLSAKMN
+1042 DLGLAAKMN

-1056 GSASDMASATGDYFS
+1056 GSASDMTSATGEYFALYYS
-1071 LFYTKAEQAAAQTA
+1071 KAEQATAQTA
-1085 QMARIFESLGLTLPD
+1085 QMARVFESLGLGLPQ
-1100 SITGFRALVEAQDL
+1100 SIAGFRALVEAQDL
-1114 TTEAGRAAYVAL
+1114 TTEAGRAAYVTL

-1133 AEVIGAAQDAAS
+1133 AELIGAAQDAAS

-1159 LLELQGNTAALRALD
+1159 LLEVQGNTAALRALD
-1174 LAQLDASNQALQ
+1174 LAQLDESNRALQ
-1186 EQIWA
+1186 QQIWA

-1201 AAAAAEKLRSVWSQ
+1201 AAAAAEKLRSAWES

-1227 RGTMDGGTKSYAQ
+1227 RGSMGSGTKTYAQ
-1240 ALSEFNAATL
+1240 VLSDFNAATL
-1250 AARSGDQEAAKS
+1250 AARAGDQEAAKS
-1262 LPGLSQGLLTAAAD
+1262 LPGLSQSLLTAAAD
-1276 AATSAQDL
+1276 AATSAQEL

-1289 QTAASLEQTVAIINA
+1289 QTAASLEQTVAIINGV
-1304 MAGLSTDTATAAAAA
+1304 AGLPTATATAAAS
-1319 STTPS
+1319 STPI

-1329 ASTQTAT
+1329 ATNQ
-1336 ATSAANDSA
+1336 SASMSLPANDSD
-1345 TVLIDGLVALK
+1345 TVLVDGLAALR
-1356 QELSDLRDEQRL
+1356 QELADLRDEQRI

>member
-44 RALDAVGGGGVTR
+44 RALNAVGGGGVTR
-57 MGGSARL
+57 MGGSAKL

-94 QQGAQIGQIA
+94 QQGTQIGQIA

-140 AAGIAFGAFKMF
+140 AAGIAFGAFKLF

-158 SGELDRYAQSLGLTK
+158 TGELDRYAQSLGLTK

-193 WKTVSDGLNLGP
+193 WKTVSDGLNLGS
-205 VFSTLKDWAVTA
+205 VFLTLKVWAVTA

-237 GGFNAIRITWAALP
+237 GGFNAIRVTWAALP

-259 GAANLAIGGIEYLAN
+259 GAANLAISGIEYLAN

-287 NPVLDRVGLATISQI
+287 NPVLDRVGLSTITRI

-329 TSAFGDAMSMMDAF
+329 ASAFGDAMGMMDAF

-428 EVRIAILEAGE
+428 EARIAILQAGE
-439 AWEQATRAFASSEFL
+439 AWEQATRAFATSEFL

-483 REKIVLER
+483 REQIVLER

-507 DADFAQSGQEQ
+507 EADFAQSGQEQ
-518 FLQSLEDMVSATEQA
+518 FLQSLEDMVSATEA
-533 ARGMADAFGSV
+533 AAQNMADAFGSV
-544 GGAIGSI
+544 GGAIGGI

-560 EQAATAKR
+560 AQVAAAQR
-568 VADAE
+568 VAEAE
-573 REYGK
+573 REYGS

-586 RTAQASA
+586 RAAQASA

-614 GYKAMLAAEKVFRT
+614 GYKALLAAEKVFRA

-705 AGVIASLGIAIGGAF
+705 AGVIASLGVAISGAF
-720 GGSQKLPAANEGT
+720 GGSPKLPAANDGT
-733 GTVFGDASAKSE
+733 GTVFGDSTAKSE
-745 SIANAI
+745 SIAKAI

-770 ALKNIE
+770 SLRNIE

-783 NLIIRTS
+783 NLIIRTN
-790 GIEASAAGIQTGT
+790 GAEASAAGVNTGYQST
-803 KMTGLLGATTSML
+803 GVTGLIGRGLEGVGAVL
-816 TSVSNFVGSKTGSL
+816 NKIPI
-830 IGAGI
+830 IGGI
-835 GMAIAGPI
+835 
-843 GAAIGFLGAKLLGG
+843 LGG
-857 VGKVL
+857 LVGLVGKAF
-862 GSVVNALFG
+862 GALFG
-871 TKTSIVGQG
+871 TKTTITGQG
-880 IYGGAQSLE
+880 IFGRGQSLAD
-889 SILSGG
+889 ILSGG
-895 FDASYYSDIKK
+895 FDASYYTDVKK
-906 TKKFFGISVGSSYS
+906 TKKFLGISMGSSYS
-920 TQYSAASAEL
+920 TRYSAADAEL
-930 EQQFGL
+930 ERQFAL
-936 IFRGFYDAIS
+936 IFSGFYDAIS

-951 LGLSLDEVQTRLN
+951 LGLSLSEVQSRLQ
-964 GFVIDIGKIDL
+964 GFVVNIGKIDL
-975 KGLTGD
+975 KGLTGAE
-981 QIQEKLTAI
+981 IQEKLTAV

-995 DSIARAAI
+995 DNLAKYAI
-1003 PGLDQFQKVGE
+1003 PGLEQFQKVGE
-1014 GYFETLVRVASSIE
+1014 GYFETLIRVATSVE
-1028 AVTSSLSLLGTSVE
+1028 AVSSSLSLLGTSVE
-1042 GLSLSAKMN
+1042 DLGLAAKMN

-1056 GSASDMASATGDYFS
+1056 GSASDMTSATGEYFALYYS
-1071 LFYTKAEQAAAQTA
+1071 KAEQATAQTA
-1085 QMARIFESLGLTLPD
+1085 QMARVFESLGLQLPQ
-1100 SITGFRALVEAQDL
+1100 SIAGFRALVEAQDL
-1114 TTEAGRAAYVAL
+1114 TTEAGRAAYVTL

-1133 AEVIGAAQDAAS
+1133 AELIGAAQDAAS

-1159 LLELQGNTAALRALD
+1159 LLEVQGNTAALRALD
-1174 LAQLDASNQALQ
+1174 LAQLDESNRALQ
-1186 EQIWA
+1186 QQIWA

-1201 AAAAAEKLRSVWSQ
+1201 AAAASEKLRSAWQ
-1215 ITDSLLSEVARI
+1215 TITDSLLSEVARI
-1227 RGTMDGGTKSYAQ
+1227 RGSMGTGTKTYAQ
-1240 ALSEFNAATL
+1240 VLSEFNAATL
-1250 AARSGDQEAAKS
+1250 AARAGDQEAAKS
-1262 LPGLSQGLLTAAAD
+1262 LPGLSQSLLTVAAD
-1276 AATSAQDL
+1276 AATSAQEL

-1304 MAGLSTDTATAAAAA
+1304 MAGLPTDTATAATS
-1319 STTPS
+1319 STPT

-1329 ASTQTAT
+1329 ASNQ
-1336 ATSAANDSA
+1336 SASMSLPANDSA
-1345 TVLIDGLVALK
+1345 TVLVDGLAALR
-1356 QELSDLRDEQRL
+1356 QELADLRDEQRI

>member
-34 DMADSASRAD
+34 DMADTASRAD
-44 RALDAVGGGGVTR
+44 RALNAVGGGGVTR
-57 MGGSARL
+57 MGGSAKL

-94 QQGAQIGQIA
+94 QQGTQIGQIA

-140 AAGIAFGAFKMF
+140 AAGIAFGAFKLF

-158 SGELDRYAQSLGLTK
+158 TGELDRYAQSLGLTK
-173 KEMEKLGPVGITV
+173 KEMEKLGPVGITI

-193 WKTVSDGLNLGP
+193 WKTVSDGLNLGS

-237 GGFNAIRITWAALP
+237 GGFNAIRITWTALP

-259 GAANLAIGGIEYLAN
+259 GAANLAISGIEYLAN

-287 NPVLDRVGLATISQI
+287 NPVLDRVGLATITRI
-302 ESVALPRMEN
+302 ESVALPRLEN

-319 RMGAQVRDEF
+319 RMSAQVRNEF
-329 TSAFGDAMSMMDAF
+329 TSAFGDAMGMMDAF
-343 SARWRENSIAAAKA
+343 SARWRENSIAAARA
-357 RLAAKAE
+357 RLAARAE
-364 EIRGDSTDR
+364 EIRGESSDR
-373 ASSAKGPKETEAERA
+373 AGSARGPRTSEAERA

-407 KTPIEIKRMEVAM
+407 KTSIEIKRMEVAM

-428 EVRIAILEAGE
+428 ETRIAILEAGE
-439 AWEQATRAFASSEFL
+439 AWEQATRAFATSEFL
-454 RQTVGPLEQQVAL
+454 RQTVAPLEQQVAL

-483 REKIVLER
+483 REQIVLER
-491 GVEAWER
+491 GIEAWER

-507 DADFAQSGQEQ
+507 EADFVQGDQEQ
-518 FLQSLEDMVSATEQA
+518 FLQSLEDMVSATEA
-533 ARGMADAFGSV
+533 ASQNMADAFGAV
-544 GGAIGSI
+544 GGAIGAI

-560 EQAATAKR
+560 AQVAAAQR
-568 VADAE
+568 VAEAE
-573 REYGK
+573 REYGR

-586 RTAQASA
+586 RAAQASA

-614 GYKAMLAAEKVFRT
+614 GYKALLAAEKVFRA
-628 FELAIAIKNAAVK
+628 FELAIAVKNAAVK

-649 AAKVTSDTAMAAS
+649 AAKVASDTAMAAS

-694 FPLNIAAGAIT
+694 FPLNMAAGALT
-705 AGVIASLGIAIGGAF
+705 AGVIASLGVAISGAF
-720 GGSQKLPAANEGT
+720 GGSQKLPAANDGT
-733 GTVFGDASAKSE
+733 GTVFGDSTAKSE
-745 SIANAI
+745 SIAKAI

-770 ALKNIE
+770 SLRNIE

-783 NLIIRTS
+783 NLIIRTN
-790 GIEASAAGIQTGT
+790 GAQTSAAGVNSGYQSTGV
-803 KMTGLLGATTSML
+803 TGLIGKSLEG
-816 TSVSNFVGSKTGSL
+816 VGSVLNKIPI
-830 IGAGI
+830 IGGI
-835 GMAIAGPI
+835 
-843 GAAIGFLGAKLLGG
+843 LGG
-857 VGKVL
+857 LVGLVGKAF
-862 GSVVNALFG
+862 GALFG
-871 TKTSIVGQG
+871 TKTTITGQG
-880 IYGGAQSLE
+880 IFGRGQSLAD
-889 SILSGG
+889 ILSGG
-895 FDASYYSDIKK
+895 FDASYYSDVKK
-906 TKKFFGISVGSSYS
+906 TKKFLGISMGSSYS
-920 TQYSAASAEL
+920 TRYSAADAEL
-930 EQQFGL
+930 ERQFAL
-936 IFRGFYDAIS
+936 IFSGFYDAIS

-951 LGLSLDEVQTRLN
+951 LGLSLGEVHSRLQ
-964 GFVIDIGKIDL
+964 GFVVNIGKIDL
-975 KGLTGD
+975 KGLTGAE
-981 QIQEKLTAI
+981 IQEKLTAV
-990 FGAAA
+990 FGAVA
-995 DSIARAAI
+995 DSLARYAI
-1003 PGLDQFQKVGE
+1003 PGLEQFQKVGE
-1014 GYFETLVRVASSIE
+1014 GYFETLIRVASSVE
-1028 AVTSSLSLLGTSVE
+1028 AVSTSLALLGTSVE
-1042 GLSLSAKMN
+1042 DLSLAAKMN

-1056 GSASDMASATGDYFS
+1056 GSASDMTSATGEYFALYYS
-1071 LFYTKAEQAAAQTA
+1071 KAEQASAQTV
-1085 QMARIFESLGLTLPD
+1085 QMARVFESLGLQLPQ
-1100 SITGFRALVEAQDL
+1100 SIAGFRSLVEAQDL
-1114 TTEAGRAAYVAL
+1114 NTEAGRAAYVTL

-1133 AEVIGAAQDAAS
+1133 AELIGAAQDAAS
-1145 AAAIADERLSLERQ
+1145 AAAILDERLSLERR
-1159 LLELQGNTAALRALD
+1159 LLELQGDTAALRALD
-1174 LAQLDASNQALQ
+1174 LAKLDESNRALQ
-1186 EQIWA
+1186 LQIWA
-1191 LQDQQKAADE
+1191 LEDQQKAAE
-1201 AAAAAEKLRSVWSQ
+1201 AAANAAEKLRWAWAQ
-1215 ITDSLLSEVARI
+1215 ITDALIAEIERI
-1227 RGTMDGGTKSYAQ
+1227 RGVMGTRSNSYAE
-1240 ALSEFNAATL
+1240 ALAKFNNASML
-1250 AARSGDQEAAKS
+1250 ARSGDQEAAKS
-1262 LPGLSQGLLTAAAD
+1262 LPALSQALLSVAANTAR
-1276 AATSAQDL
+1276 SGEDL
-1284 ARIQG
+1284 ARLQG
-1289 QTAASLEQTVAIINA
+1289 LTAASLEQTLAIINQA
-1304 MAGLSTDTATAAAAA
+1304 SGATAGVEVVPDDSSSPGWWDQLAANQMGVA
-1319 STTPS
+1319 TTP
-1324 WWEQF
+1324 
-1329 ASTQTAT
+1329 
-1336 ATSAANDSA
+1336 ANDGQSA
-1345 TVLIDGLVALK
+1345 LIGELQALRQEVA
-1356 QELSDLRDEQRL
+1356 DLRDEQRI

>member
-34 DMADSASRAD
+34 DVVDSAARAD
-44 RALDAVGGGGVTR
+44 KALNAVGGGGVTR
-57 MGGSARL
+57 MGGSAKL
-64 AGHHVQNLVFQL
+64 AGHHVQNLVYQL

-83 FSGQKPMTVFM
+83 FSGQKPLTVFM
-94 QQGAQIGQIA
+94 QQGTQIGQIA

-119 GLAASAAAAALTNPY
+119 GLAASAAATALTNPY

-140 AAGIAFGAFKMF
+140 AAAVAFGAFKMF
-152 QSSVKQ
+152 QGSVKQ
-158 SGELDRYAQSLGLTK
+158 SGELDKYAQSLGLTK

-193 WKTVSDGLNLGP
+193 WKTVSDGLNLGS

-217 FEAVLTAG
+217 FETVMQVG
-225 KYAVAILYAGWV
+225 KYAIAFIYAGWV
-237 GGFNAIRITWAALP
+237 GGFNAIRIIWSSLP
-251 GVVGEAAV
+251 AVISEAAV
-259 GAANLAIGGIEYLAN
+259 GAANLTISGVEFMAN
-274 KAIAALNWLAEWV
+274 KAIAAINWLVDRV
-287 NPVLDRVGLATISQI
+287 NPLLDRVGLSSISRI

-319 RMGAQVRDEF
+319 RMASQIKGEF
-329 TSAFGDAMSMMDAF
+329 SSAFGDAISMMDSF
-343 SARWRENSIAAAKA
+343 SAKWRENSIAAAKA
-357 RLAAKAE
+357 RLAAKAD
-364 EIRGDSTDR
+364 EIRGDKTDK
-373 ASSAKGPKETEAERA
+373 AAKGLKTTEAEKA
-388 LQAARD
+388 LKAAQE
-394 FAANLA
+394 FAQGLEI
-400 LETAKIG
+400 ETAKIG

-428 EVRIAILEAGE
+428 EARLAILQAGE
-439 AWEQATRAFASSEFL
+439 AWEQATRAQAEKEFV
-454 RQTVGPLEQQVAL
+454 RNTIAPLELQVEM
-467 LGQSA
+467 LGKSSK
-472 RAQALANLEAE
+472 AQALANLEAE
-483 REKIVLER
+483 KEQIVLER
-491 GVEAWER
+491 GAAAWER
-498 YRAARIRLM
+498 YRAAKAGLIEH
-507 DADFAQSGQEQ
+507 DFAVQDQEQ
-518 FLQSLEDMVSATEQA
+518 YLKSLEDMVSATEQA

-544 GGAIGSI
+544 GGAIGGI
-551 TVEITRFAS
+551 TAQITRFAS
-560 EQAATAKR
+560 EQAGAAKR

-593 EINHYGN
+593 EIHHYGN

-614 GYKAMLAAEKVFRT
+614 GYKALLAAEKVFRA

-694 FPLNIAAGAIT
+694 FPLNIAAGALT
-705 AGVIASLGIAIGGAF
+705 AGVIASLGVAIGGAF
-720 GGSQKLPAANEGT
+720 GGSQKLPAANDGT

-745 SIANAI
+745 SIAKSL

-783 NLIIRTS
+783 NLIIRTG

-803 KMTGLLGATTSML
+803 KLTGLLGATNSVL
-816 TSVSNFVGSKTGSL
+816 TGVSNFLGSKTGSL

-857 VGKVL
+857 LGKVL
-862 GSVVNALFG
+862 GSIVNALFG
-871 TKTSIVGQG
+871 TKTKIVGQG
-880 IYGGAQSLE
+880 IYGGAQSLG

-964 GFVIDIGKIDL
+964 GFVINIGKIDL

-995 DSIARAAI
+995 DNLARYAV
-1003 PGLDQFQKVGE
+1003 PGLEQFRQVGE

-1028 AVTSSLSLLGTSVE
+1028 AVTSSLSLLGTSVK

-1051 LFDLF
+1051 LFDMF

-1071 LFYTKAEQAAAQTA
+1071 LFYTKAEQSAAQTA
-1085 QMARIFESLGLTLPD
+1085 QLARIFESLGLTLPD

-1114 TTEAGRAAYVAL
+1114 TTDAGRAAYVAL

-1159 LLELQGNTAALRALD
+1159 LLELQGNTAALRAMD

-1186 EQIWA
+1186 QQIWA
-1191 LQDQQKAADE
+1191 LQDQQKVADE
-1201 AAAAAEKLRSVWSQ
+1201 AAAAADKLRSAWSQ

-1250 AARSGDQEAAKS
+1250 AARAGDQEAVKS
-1262 LPGLSQGLLTAAAD
+1262 LPGLSQSLLTAAAD

-1284 ARIQG
+1284 ARIKG

-1304 MAGLSTDTATAAAAA
+1304 MAGLSTDAATAAAAT
-1319 STTPS
+1319 SVTPS

-1345 TVLIDGLVALK
+1345 NVLIDGLAALK
-1356 QELSDLRDEQRL
+1356 QELSDLRDEQRI

-1395 VRTAA
+1395 VRAAA

>member
-1 MKAGTLEIEMIT
+1 VKAGTLEIEMIT

-44 RALDAVGGGGVTR
+44 RALNAVGGGGMTR
-57 MGGSARL
+57 MGGSAKL

-94 QQGAQIGQIA
+94 QQGTQIGQIA

-119 GLAASAAAAALTNPY
+119 GLAASATAAALTNPY

-140 AAGIAFGAFKMF
+140 AAGIAFGAFKLF
-152 QSSVKQ
+152 QSSVKET
-158 SGELDRYAQSLGLTK
+158 GELDRYAQSLGLTK

-186 GDTMKGL
+186 GDIMKGL

-205 VFSTLKDWAVTA
+205 VFSNLKDWAVMA
-217 FEAVLTAG
+217 FEAVMTVG
-225 KYAVAILYAGWV
+225 KYAIAFIYASWV
-237 GGFNAIRITWAALP
+237 GGFNAIRVTWAALP

-259 GAANLAIGGIEYLAN
+259 GAANLAISGIEYLAN

-287 NPVLDRVGLATISQI
+287 NPVLDRVGLSTIARI

-319 RMGAQVRDEF
+319 RMGAAVRNEF
-329 TSAFGDAMSMMDAF
+329 ASAFGEAMGMMDAS

-364 EIRGDSTDR
+364 EIRGDKTDK
-373 ASSAKGPKETEAERA
+373 AAKGPKTTEAERA

-407 KTPIEIKRMEVAM
+407 KTQIEIKRMEAAM

-428 EVRIAILEAGE
+428 EARIAILEAGE
-439 AWEQATRAFASSEFL
+439 AWEQATRAFTSSEFL

-483 REKIVLER
+483 REQIVLER

-507 DADFAQSGQEQ
+507 EADFAQTDQEQ
-518 FLQSLEDMVSATEQA
+518 FLTSLDDMVSATEA
-533 ARGMADAFGSV
+533 AAQGMADAFGSV
-544 GGAIGSI
+544 GGAIGGI
-551 TVEITRFAS
+551 TAEITRFAS
-560 EQAATAKR
+560 AQAAAASR

-573 REYGK
+573 REYGRS
-578 TSFQYADA
+578 SFQYADA

-614 GYKAMLAAEKVFRT
+614 GFKAMAAAEKVFRA

-694 FPLNIAAGAIT
+694 FPVNIAAGAIT
-705 AGVIASLGIAIGGAF
+705 AGVIASLGVAISGAF
-720 GGSQKLPAANEGT
+720 GGSPKLPAANDGT
-733 GTVFGDASAKSE
+733 GTVFGDSTAKSE
-745 SIANAI
+745 SIAKAI

-762 RYSAAMLA
+762 RFSAAMLA
-770 ALKNIE
+770 SLRNIE

-783 NLIIRTS
+783 NLIIRTN
-790 GIEASAAGIQTGT
+790 GAEASAAGVNTGYQPT
-803 KMTGLLGATTSML
+803 GVTGLIGKGLEGVGAVL
-816 TSVSNFVGSKTGSL
+816 NNIPI
-830 IGAGI
+830 IGGI
-835 GMAIAGPI
+835 
-843 GAAIGFLGAKLLGG
+843 LGG
-857 VGKVL
+857 LVGLVGKAF
-862 GSVVNALFG
+862 GGLFG
-871 TKTSIVGQG
+871 TKTTIAGQG
-880 IYGGAQSLE
+880 IFGRGQSLAE
-889 SILSGG
+889 ILSGD
-895 FDASYYSDIKK
+895 FDASYYSDVKK
-906 TKKFFGISVGSSYS
+906 TKKFLGISMGSSYS
-920 TQYSAASAEL
+920 TQYSAADAEL
-930 EQQFGL
+930 ERQFAL
-936 IFRGFYDAIS
+936 VFSGFYDAIS

-951 LGLSLDEVQTRLN
+951 LGLSLGEVQSRLQ
-964 GFVIDIGKIDL
+964 GFVVNIGKIDL
-975 KGLTGD
+975 KGLTGAE
-981 QIQEKLTAI
+981 IQEKLTAV

-995 DSIARAAI
+995 DNLAKYAI
-1003 PGLDQFQKVGE
+1003 PGLEQFQKVGE
-1014 GYFETLVRVASSIE
+1014 GYFETLIRVASSVE
-1028 AVTSSLSLLGTSVE
+1028 AVSSSLSLLGTLVE
-1042 GLSLSAKMN
+1042 DLSLAAKMN
-1051 LFDLF
+1051 LLDLF
-1056 GSASDMASATGDYFS
+1056 GSASDMTAATGEYFALYYS
-1071 LFYTKAEQAAAQTA
+1071 KAEQTAALTA
-1085 QMARIFESLGLTLPD
+1085 QMTQVFDSLGLTLPD
-1100 SITGFRALVEAQDL
+1100 SIAGFRALVDAQDL
-1114 TTEAGRAAYVAL
+1114 TAEAGRAAYVTL

-1133 AEVIGAAQDAAS
+1133 AELIGAAQDAAS

-1159 LLELQGNTAALRALD
+1159 LLEVQGNTAALRALD
-1174 LAQLDASNQALQ
+1174 LAQLDESNRALRQ
-1186 EQIWA
+1186 QIWA

-1201 AAAAAEKLRSVWSQ
+1201 AAAAAEKLRSAWQ
-1215 ITDSLLSEVARI
+1215 TITDSLLSEVARI
-1227 RGTMDGGTKSYAQ
+1227 RGSMGSGTKIYAQ

-1250 AARSGDQEAAKS
+1250 AARAGDQEAAKS
-1262 LPGLSQGLLTAAAD
+1262 LPGLSQSLLTVAAD
-1276 AATSAQDL
+1276 AATSAQEL

-1289 QTAASLEQTVAIINA
+1289 QTAASLEQTVAIING
-1304 MAGLSTDTATAAAAA
+1304 MAGLPSDTATAATS
-1319 STTPS
+1319 STPT

-1329 ASTQTAT
+1329 ASNQSAT
-1336 ATSAANDSA
+1336 ASLPANDSA
-1345 TVLIDGLVALK
+1345 TVLIDGLASLK
-1356 QELSDLRDEQRL
+1356 QELSDLRDEQRI

>member
-24 MKRTVAGAMG
+24 IKRSVAGAMG
-34 DMADSASRAD
+34 DVAASSAQAD
-44 RALDAVGGGGVTR
+44 RAIEAVGSRGMTR
-57 MGGSARL
+57 MGGSAKL
-64 AGHHVQNLVFQL
+64 AGHQMQNLVYQL
-76 NDMVVGL
+76 NDVVVSL

-94 QQGAQIGQIA
+94 QQGSQIGQIA

-119 GLAASAAAAALTNPY
+119 GLAATAAATALTNPY

-140 AAGIAFGAFKMF
+140 AAALAFGAFKMF

-158 SGELDRYAQSLGLTK
+158 SGELDKYAASLGLTA

-193 WKTVSDGLNLGP
+193 WTTVSDGLNLGP
-205 VFSTLKDWAVTA
+205 VFSTLKDWAVVA
-217 FEAVLTAG
+217 FEAILQVG

-237 GGFNAIRITWAALP
+237 GGFNAIRILWSSLP
-251 GVVGEAAV
+251 GVIGEAAV
-259 GAANLAIGGIEYLAN
+259 GAANLAIAGIEYLAN
-274 KAIAALNWLAEWV
+274 KAIAALNWLANWV
-287 NPVLDRVGLATISQI
+287 NPVLDRVGLATIGQI

-329 TSAFGDAMSMMDAF
+329 TSAFGDAIGMMDAF
-343 SARWRENSIAAAKA
+343 SAQWRENSLKAARE
-357 RLAAKAE
+357 RLAASAA
-364 EIRGDSTDR
+364 EIRSDRPDR
-373 ASSAKGPKETEAERA
+373 AGAGRQSREASEAERA

-407 KTPIEIKRMEVAM
+407 KTGLEIKRMEVAM

-428 EVRIAILEAGE
+428 AARIAILEAGE
-439 AWEQATRAFASSEFL
+439 AWEQTTRAFAASEFL
-454 RQTVGPLEQQVAL
+454 RQTVAPLEQQVAL

-483 REKIVLER
+483 REQIVLER
-491 GVEAWER
+491 GAQAWER
-498 YRAARIRLM
+498 YRAARTRLM
-507 DADFAQSGQEQ
+507 EADFAQTDQEQ
-518 FLQSLEDMVSATEQA
+518 FLTSLDDMVSATEA
-533 ARGMADAFGSV
+533 AAQGMADAFGSV
-544 GGAIGSI
+544 GGAIGGI

-560 EQAATAKR
+560 AQVAAANR

-573 REYGK
+573 REYGRS
-578 TSFQYADA
+578 SFQYADA
-586 RTAQASA
+586 RVAQASA

-605 KGFFKEGSD
+605 KGFFKEGSE
-614 GYKAMLAAEKVFRT
+614 GFKAMAAAEKVFRA

-649 AAKVTSDTAMAAS
+649 AAKVTSDTAMAVS

-694 FPLNIAAGAIT
+694 FPLNIAAGAVT

-720 GGSQKLPAANEGT
+720 GGGAKPTPANEGT
-733 GTVFGDASAKSE
+733 GTVFGDSAAKSE
-745 SIANAI
+745 SIAKAI

-770 ALKNIE
+770 SLKSIE

-783 NLIIRTS
+783 NLIIRS
-790 GIEASAAGIQTGT
+790 NGMEGSAAGIQTGT
-803 KMTGLLGATTSML
+803 KLTGLLGTANSML
-816 TSVSNFVGSKTGSL
+816 TGISNFASSKTGSL

-857 VGKVL
+857 LGKVL
-862 GSVVNALFG
+862 GSIAGALFG

-880 IYGGAQSLE
+880 IYGGAQSVG
-889 SILSGG
+889 SIMSGG

-906 TKKFFGISVGSSYS
+906 TKKFLGISTGSSYGV
-920 TQYSAASAEL
+920 QYTAADAEL
-930 EQQFGL
+930 ERQFSL
-936 IFRGFYDAIS
+936 IFEGFYGAIS

-951 LGLSLDEVQTRLN
+951 LGMSLGEVQSRLS
-964 GFVIDIGKIDL
+964 GFVVNIGKIDL
-975 KGLTGD
+975 KGLTGAE
-981 QIQEKLTAI
+981 IQEKLTAV

-995 DSIARAAI
+995 DNLARTAV
-1003 PGLDQFQKVGE
+1003 PGLEQFQKVGE

-1028 AVTSSLSLLGTSVE
+1028 TVSSTLSLLGTSVE

-1056 GSASDMASATGDYFS
+1056 GSAGDMASATGEYFA
-1071 LFYTKAEQAAAQTA
+1071 LYYTKAEQASAQTA
-1085 QMARIFESLGLTLPD
+1085 QMARVFDSLGLALPQ
-1100 SITGFRALVEAQDL
+1100 SIAGFRALVEAQDL
-1114 TTEAGRAAYVAL
+1114 TTAAGQAAYAAL

-1133 AEVIGAAQDAAS
+1133 ADLVGAAQDAAS
-1145 AAAIADERLSLERQ
+1145 AAAILDERFSLERRI
-1159 LLELQGNTAALRALD
+1159 LELQGDTAALRALD
-1174 LAQLDASNQALQ
+1174 LAQIDMSNKALQ
-1186 EQIWA
+1186 EQVWA
-1191 LQDQQKAADE
+1191 LEDQQKAADD
-1201 AAAAAEKLRSVWSQ
+1201 AANAAEQLRNAWAQ
-1215 ITDSLLSEVARI
+1215 ITDGLIAEIKRI
-1227 RGTMDGGTKSYAQ
+1227 RGVMSDTPTNYAG
-1240 ALSEFNAATL
+1240 ALAAFNNASML
-1250 AARSGDQEAAKS
+1250 ARSGDQEAAKE
-1262 LPGLSQGLLTAAAD
+1262 LPGLSQALLSVAANTARSAEDLGRLQGL
-1276 AATSAQDL
+1276 
-1284 ARIQG
+1284 
-1289 QTAASLEQTVAIINA
+1289 TAASLEQTLAIISQA
-1304 MAGLSTDTATAAAAA
+1304 SATQPAAATSAA
-1319 STTPS
+1319 TTPS

-1329 ASTQTAT
+1329 TANQMGT
-1336 ATSAANDSA
+1336 PSIPANDGQSA
-1345 TVLIDGLVALK
+1345 MIDELKALR
-1356 QELSDLRDEQRL
+1356 QEVSDLRGEQRI
-1368 ASATIASG
+1368 AAATIASG

-1385 RVTPDGDALA
+1385 RVTPDGDAIST
-1395 VRTAA
+1395 RSAA

>member
-44 RALDAVGGGGVTR
+44 RALNAVGGGGVTR
-57 MGGSARL
+57 MGGSAKL

-94 QQGAQIGQIA
+94 QQGTQIGQIA

-140 AAGIAFGAFKMF
+140 AAGIAFGAFKLF

-158 SGELDRYAQSLGLTK
+158 TGELDRYAQSLGLTK

-193 WKTVSDGLNLGP
+193 WKTVSDGLNLGS

-225 KYAVAILYAGWV
+225 KYAVAILYAGWI
-237 GGFNAIRITWAALP
+237 GGFNAIRITWTALP

-259 GAANLAIGGIEYLAN
+259 GAANLAISGIEYLAN

-287 NPVLDRVGLATISQI
+287 NPVLGRVGLATITRI

-329 TSAFGDAMSMMDAF
+329 ASAFGDAMSMMDAF

-373 ASSAKGPKETEAERA
+373 ASSAQGPKETEAERA

-428 EVRIAILEAGE
+428 EARIAILEAGE
-439 AWEQATRAFASSEFL
+439 AWEQATRAFATSEFL
-454 RQTVGPLEQQVAL
+454 RQTVAPLEQQVAL

-483 REKIVLER
+483 REQIVLER

-507 DADFAQSGQEQ
+507 EADFAQSGQEQ
-518 FLQSLEDMVSATEQA
+518 FLQSLDDMVSATEA
-533 ARGMADAFGSV
+533 AAQNMADAFGSV
-544 GGAIGSI
+544 GGAIGTI

-560 EQAATAKR
+560 AQAAAAQR
-568 VADAE
+568 VAEAE
-573 REYGK
+573 REYGR
-578 TSFQYADA
+578 TSFQFADA
-586 RTAQASA
+586 RAAQASA

-614 GYKAMLAAEKVFRT
+614 GYKALLAAEKVFRA

-705 AGVIASLGIAIGGAF
+705 AGVIASLGVAISGAF
-720 GGSQKLPAANEGT
+720 GGSPKLLAANDGT
-733 GTVFGDASAKSE
+733 GTVFGDSTAKSE
-745 SIANAI
+745 SIAKAI

-770 ALKNIE
+770 SLRNIE

-783 NLIIRTS
+783 NLIIRTN
-790 GIEASAAGIQTGT
+790 GAEASAAGVNTGYQPT
-803 KMTGLLGATTSML
+803 GVTGLIGRGLEGVGAVL
-816 TSVSNFVGSKTGSL
+816 NKIPI
-830 IGAGI
+830 IGGI
-835 GMAIAGPI
+835 
-843 GAAIGFLGAKLLGG
+843 LGG
-857 VGKVL
+857 LVGLVGKAF
-862 GSVVNALFG
+862 GALFG
-871 TKTSIVGQG
+871 TKTTITGQG
-880 IYGGAQSLE
+880 IFGRGQSLAD
-889 SILSGG
+889 ILSGG
-895 FDASYYSDIKK
+895 FDASYYSDVKK
-906 TKKFFGISVGSSYS
+906 TKKFLGISMGSSYS
-920 TQYSAASAEL
+920 TQYSAADAEL
-930 EQQFGL
+930 ERQFAL
-936 IFRGFYDAIS
+936 IFSGFYDAIS

-951 LGLSLDEVQTRLN
+951 LGLSLSDVQTRLQ
-964 GFVIDIGKIDL
+964 GFVVNIGKIDL
-975 KGLTGD
+975 KGLTGAE
-981 QIQEKLTAI
+981 IQEKLTAV

-995 DSIARAAI
+995 DNLARYAV
-1003 PGLDQFQKVGE
+1003 PGLEQFQKVGE
-1014 GYFETLVRVASSIE
+1014 GYFETLIRVASSVE
-1028 AVTSSLSLLGTSVE
+1028 AVSSSLSLLGTSVE
-1042 GLSLSAKMN
+1042 DLSLAAKMN

-1056 GSASDMASATGDYFS
+1056 GSASDMTSATGEYFTLYYS
-1071 LFYTKAEQAAAQTA
+1071 KAEQATAQTA
-1085 QMARIFESLGLTLPD
+1085 QMARVFESLGLGLPQ
-1100 SITGFRALVEAQDL
+1100 SIAGFRALVEAQDL
-1114 TTEAGRAAYVAL
+1114 TTEAGRAAYVTL

-1133 AEVIGAAQDAAS
+1133 AELIGAAQDAAS

-1159 LLELQGNTAALRALD
+1159 LLEVQGNTAALRALD
-1174 LAQLDASNQALQ
+1174 LAQLDESNRALQ
-1186 EQIWA
+1186 QQIWA

-1201 AAAAAEKLRSVWSQ
+1201 AAAASEKLRSTWES

-1227 RGTMDGGTKSYAQ
+1227 RGSMGSGTKTYAQ
-1240 ALSEFNAATL
+1240 ALSQFNAATL
-1250 AARSGDQEAAKS
+1250 SARAGDQEAAKS
-1262 LPGLSQGLLTAAAD
+1262 LPGLSQSLLTVAAD
-1276 AATSAQDL
+1276 AATSAQEL

-1289 QTAASLEQTVAIINA
+1289 QTASSLEQTIAIING
-1304 MAGLSTDTATAAAAA
+1304 MAGLPSDMATAAT
-1319 STTPS
+1319 SSKPT

-1329 ASTQTAT
+1329 ASNQSAT
-1336 ATSAANDSA
+1336 ASLPAHDSA
-1345 TVLIDGLVALK
+1345 TVLIDGLAALK
-1356 QELSDLRDEQRL
+1356 QELSDLRDEQRI